1 MAENNDVLSVSAVIN
16 GKDIETGANEFVAKI
31 REMQSAS
38 EKATNEMADGFQFVK
53 KVVEELAA
61 VIDASGQKL
70 SALSSSIGVG
80 NTSGK
85 FNELQE
91 QVNSLLSK
99 NTELK
104 AKLEEVT
111 RGLNT
116 QGEAA
121 QRTKTEFDNLGN
133 ATTKA
138 GTSSAFKEAQEDVK
152 AYESILKR
160 LNTQLESLYEKEERL
175 KKARS
180 RIEDIKPSTAAGQQ
194 SKERRLEYNSED
206 LVETRDKIKNISN
219 AIAET
224 SANLEQ
230 SKQRMAQFANE
241 AGNASN
247 KTTALRTQLRNARQA
262 VAELLLSGKQN
273 TAEFGRAVNEANKLQ
288 AAFNKVSFAVS
299 GKSLA
304 SNSFGMLAT
313 GIQGVTGAMTTYMG
327 VAGLFTKDQKKLMEI
342 QTKLQAVM
350 SISMG
355 VQQTLGAAVKIST
368 MWDALKAS
376 ALAAVNAEQA
386 KNTAATAA
394 QTAAQSV
401 ETAATVAQTGAT
413 WGFVTALKAV
423 KLAIKSIPVIGWV
436 LAAISAVVAAATYI
450 YNKMTELTD
459 EEKTMKKVAEDNARA
474 QEALRNEYANS
485 DKEIAKNIVTFETLK
500 NKYEKVKGKSKELD
514 KFLKDNKSQFD
525 GLGVSIKNAADAENL
540 FNKGSK
546 KFMESMKL
554 RIKAT
559 ALFNIA
565 VQSLQEALI
574 HDRNSK
580 GWEHRLYHYQ
590 DYKDLTTGKKTDWKK
605 SDTEV
610 AEEAR
615 NAMNGEAALRDA
627 AMGRYKGFMQD
638 YQKLIEDAEKL
649 FNDGGFNKNGEGEGG
664 SDGDNNKDTGKS
676 AAERLAEIRQKISEY
691 LEDIEN
697 KHNDKLKEIYNLR
710 NELITNEGEKE
721 LDSIKR
727 QRDQQMAEND
737 KWLQGIAKKAREL
750 EKFKHINASN
760 SNNES
765 TWEKTDMGK
774 WNLKQWEEYV
784 LKTQPKIKFD
794 YEAMAKAISA
804 NAAKSEEDAVN
815 KILDKYYKTQRDR
828 ANKIKELKND
838 IEFLEKQL
846 KTAEGE
852 RKMEIQKSLD
862 DAKRQLSDTES
873 YRQEWNDY
881 LSSYG
886 TFLEKRKALEDKFAM
901 ESSGLDQNSPVY
913 KKSKKEYEKSLQE
926 LTFDQMKKNLDW
938 EAVFGDLSKM
948 TKTMLDE
955 LETKLQSIIKNG
967 KNLSVESIK
976 EITEKLKEVQSA
988 RSQYDTF
995 GASLRKLS
1003 DARATKYAR
1012 QATLEGF
1019 TVNGKNIYKAY
1030 QEAVAKGD
1038 VKQQEEL
1045 KEQKNSYNKSF
1056 GDALKEATESTKE
1069 YIKAQYAAAE
1079 AQARVSATISGVAKA
1094 FKSVKN
1100 MLGAFGVKY
1109 SDSFNEGFEEFTK
1122 GLSEFAESFKDIDI
1136 TNLGDILSL
1145 TNPINDVALA
1155 VSAVAGTIT
1164 GVVHTFEGIGKM
1176 LGFGADY
1183 SSYNKLKAEYQ
1194 KISSIWDELISKK
1207 TEYINL
1213 SYGMEAKNAYDDVM
1227 SIVKADEQALRN
1239 LIKVRGE
1246 SGASAGSHSINYRQ
1260 NSWMTQDNWT
1270 NVSRAVGKTISS
1282 VQDLQSLTA
1291 EELEKVKMSDAD
1303 FWSKLDTETR
1313 DYYNKIISLG
1323 DTAEDTLDK
1332 LQQQLTATSFD
1343 SVYNDFTKL
1352 ISNMDS
1358 STRDFADNFTGYL
1371 KNAVIQT
1378 KLGEKYK
1385 DMLEEW
1391 YDEFAK
1397 SNEDGNISVGEV
1409 SKLQESYMQIV
1420 EKARNEAKNLQDIY
1434 GWSKSGSS
1442 SGSQTTSFTAMSADK
1457 GDELNGRFAA
1467 IQISNQNILDN
1478 LKTHFAQAETSTAEI
1493 LEIQRTSA
1501 SHLATIAKNTNEL
1514 YQMNERL
1521 NQIERNTRRL

>member
-1 MAENNDVLSVSAVIN
+1 MAENNDVLSISAVIN
-16 GKDIETGANEFVAKI
+16 GKDIEAGANEFVAKI

-38 EKATNEMADGFQFVK
+38 ERATNEMADGFQFVK
-53 KVVEELAA
+53 KVVEELSAT
-61 VIDASGQKL
+61 IDASNQKL

-80 NTSGK
+80 NTSGQ

-91 QVNSLLSK
+91 QINSLLSK
-99 NTELK
+99 NAELK

-111 RGLNT
+111 RGLNI

-121 QRTKTEFDNLGN
+121 QRAKTEFENLGN
-133 ATTKA
+133 ATNKA

-152 AYESILKR
+152 AYESILRR

-180 RIEDIKPSTAAGQQ
+180 RIEDTKPSTATGQQ
-194 SKERRLEYNSED
+194 SKERRLEYNSQD
-206 LVETRDKIKNISN
+206 LVETREKIKNISN

-241 AGNASN
+241 AGNASS

-262 VAELLLSGKQN
+262 VAELILSGKQN

-327 VAGLFTKDQKKLMEI
+327 VAGLFTKDQKELMEI

-355 VQQTLGAAVKIST
+355 VQQMLGAAVKIST

-376 ALAAVNAEQA
+376 ALAAVNAEMA
-386 KNTAATAA
+386 KNTVATGAQAAA
-394 QTAAQSV
+394 QLVQ
-401 ETAATVAQTGAT
+401 TAATVAQTGAS
-413 WGFVTALKAV
+413 WGLVTALKAV
-423 KLAIKSIPVIGWV
+423 SLAIKSIPIIGWV

-450 YNKMTELTD
+450 YKKMTELTD
-459 EEKTMKKVAEDNARA
+459 EEKIMKKVAEDNAKA

-485 DKEIAKNIVTFETLK
+485 DKEIAKNIVSFETLK
-500 NKYEKVKGKSKELD
+500 KKYEKVKGSANKLNE
-514 KFLKDNKSQFD
+514 FLKENKSQFD
-525 GLGVSIKNAADAENL
+525 GLGVSINNAVDAENL
-540 FNKGSK
+540 FNKNADS
-546 KFMESMKL
+546 FIESMKL

-590 DYKDLTTGKKTDWKK
+590 DYVNITTGKKTDWEK

-610 AEEAR
+610 ADDAR
-615 NAMNGEAALRDA
+615 TNMQGEAALRDA
-627 AMGRYKGFMQD
+627 ATRRYNDAMQQ
-638 YQKLIEDAEKL
+638 YQKMLEDSEKL
-649 FNDGGFNKNGEGEGG
+649 FNKGGFTKKGKENGNEN
-664 SDGDNNKDTGKS
+664 SNDNGKS
-676 AAERLAEIRQKISEY
+676 IAERLAEIRQKISEY
-691 LEDIEN
+691 LEEIEQ
-697 KHNDKLKEIYNLR
+697 KHNDKLKEIYNQR
-710 NELITNEGEKE
+710 NNLIKNEGERE

-727 QRDQQMAEND
+727 QRYQQMVENN
-737 KWLQGIAKKAREL
+737 KWLEDIAKKAREL
-750 EKFKHINASN
+750 EKFKHINASKL
-760 SNNES
+760 NNEA
-765 TWEKTDMGK
+765 TWQQTDMGK
-774 WNLKQWEEYV
+774 WGLEKWEKFV
-784 LKTQPKIKFD
+784 LDTQPKIRLD
-794 YEAMAKAISA
+794 YEAMAKAISD
-804 NAAKSEEDAVN
+804 NAAKDEQDAVN

-828 ANKIKELKND
+828 QNKIKDLKND

-846 KTAEGE
+846 KIAEGE
-852 RKMEIQKSLD
+852 HKTEIQKSLD
-862 DAKRQLSDTES
+862 DAKMQLANTES

-886 TFLEKRKALEDKFAM
+886 TFLEKRKALEDKFAV
-901 ESSGLDQNSPVY
+901 ESAGLD
-913 KKSKKEYEKSLQE
+913 KKSPTYKQKKKDFEKALQE
-926 LTFDQMKKNLDW
+926 ITFEQMKKNLDW

-955 LETKLQSIIKNG
+955 LESKLQSIIKNG

-976 EITEKLKEVQSA
+976 EITDKLKEVQSA
-988 RSQYDTF
+988 RAQYDTF

-1003 DARATKYAR
+1003 DSRATKYAR
-1012 QATLEGF
+1012 QVTLEGF
-1019 TVNGKNIYKAY
+1019 TVDGKNIYKAY
-1030 QEAVAKGD
+1030 QEAIAKGN

-1045 KEQKNSYNKSF
+1045 KELKNSYGKSF
-1056 GDALKEATESTKE
+1056 ADALKEASEATKD
-1069 YIKAQYAAAE
+1069 YIKAQYAAAG
-1079 AQARVSATISGVAKA
+1079 AQSRISATIVSVSKA
-1094 FKSVKN
+1094 FKSIKN

-1122 GLSEFAESFKDIDI
+1122 GMSEFAESFKDINL
-1136 TNLGDILSL
+1136 TNLGDLLSL
-1145 TNPINDVALA
+1145 TNPINDVAMA
-1155 VSAVAGTIT
+1155 VSAVSGAITGTI
-1164 GVVHTFEGIGKM
+1164 HTLEGLGKM
-1176 LGFGADY
+1176 FGLGADY
-1183 SSYNKLKAEYQ
+1183 SSYNKLKEEYQ
-1194 KISSIWDELISKK
+1194 KISSIWDELIEKK
-1207 TEYINL
+1207 TDYINL

-1246 SGASAGSHSINYRQ
+1246 SGAGAGSHSINYRQ
-1260 NSWMTQDNWT
+1260 NSWMTETNWT

-1282 VQDLQSLTA
+1282 VQDLQNLTA

-1303 FWSKLDTETR
+1303 FWSKLDSETR
-1313 DYYNKIISLG
+1313 DYYNKIIKLG
-1323 DTAEDTLDK
+1323 DTADETLDK
-1332 LQQQLTATSFD
+1332 LQEQLTATSFD

-1358 STRDFADNFTGYL
+1358 STRDFADNFTNYL

-1397 SNEDGNISVGEV
+1397 SNEDGNISVTEV

-1420 EKARNEAKNLQDIY
+1420 EKARNEAKNLQEIY
-1434 GWSKSGSS
+1434 GWSKSASS

-1457 GDELNGRFAA
+1457 GEELNGRFAA
-1467 IQISNQNILDN
+1467 IQISNQSILDN
-1478 LKTHFAQAETSTAEI
+1478 IKAHFAQAETSTAEI
-1493 LEIQRTSA
+1493 IEIQRTSA
-1501 SHLATIAKNTNEL
+1501 NHLATIAKNTNEL
-1514 YQMNERL
+1514 FLMNERL
-1521 NQIERNTRRL
+1521 NQIEKNTRRL

>member
-80 NTSGK
+80 NTSGQ

-241 AGNASN
+241 AGNASS

-262 VAELLLSGKQN
+262 VAELILSGKQN

-342 QTKLQAVM
+342 QTKMQAVM

-355 VQQTLGAAVKIST
+355 VQQTLGVAVKIST
-368 MWDALKAS
+368 MFDALKAS
-376 ALAAVNAEQA
+376 ALAAVNAELA

-394 QTAAQSV
+394 QTATQSV

-436 LAAISAVVAAATYI
+436 LVAISAVIGAATYI

-459 EEKTMKKVAEDNARA
+459 EEKRQKLYAEELDESHKKLNQSYDSEMKTLGKQISQFNK
-474 QEALRNEYANS
+474 LSKEYSNVKQKGES
-485 DKEIAKNIVTFETLK
+485 VDRFIKKNKSTFE
-500 NKYEKVKGKSKELD
+500 SW
-514 KFLKDNKSQFD
+514 
-525 GLGVSIKNAADAENL
+525 GVSIKNSADAENL
-540 FNKGSK
+540 FIKQTEAFK
-546 KFMESMKL
+546 KAMLS
-554 RIKAT
+554 RAKAT
-559 ALFNIA
+559 ALANVAADSYGEYMKNKMFTDQYENDFRTMGTGYFGMMRD
-565 VQSLQEALI
+565 EEGKLI
-574 HDRNSK
+574 IDAD
-580 GWEHRLYHYQ
+580 EQ
-590 DYKDLTTGKKTDWKK
+590 KKFIN
-605 SDTEV
+605 
-610 AEEAR
+610 
-615 NAMNGEAALRDA
+615 NAYAKRDA
-627 AMGRYKGFMQD
+627 ALHEYEYMTKQSEIE
-638 YQKLIEDAEKL
+638 QKEYEEILKKAGIKEHLVADE
-649 FNDGGFNKNGEGEGG
+649 
-664 SDGDNNKDTGKS
+664 TGKS
-676 AAERLAEIRQKISEY
+676 QAERQAEIRKKINEY
-691 LEDIEN
+691 LEEVER
-697 KHNDKLKEIYNLR
+697 KHNDRLKEIYSLR
-710 NELITNEGEKE
+710 NKLITNKGEKE
-721 LDSIKR
+721 LDSIKH

-737 KWLQGIAKKAREL
+737 KWLQDIAKKAREL
-750 EKFKHINASN
+750 EKFKHINASK

-774 WNLKQWEEYV
+774 WNLKQWEKYV
-784 LKTQPKIKFD
+784 LKTQPKIRID

-852 RKMEIQKSLD
+852 RKIEIQKSLD
-862 DAKRQLSDTES
+862 DARQQLSDTES

-901 ESSGLDQNSPVY
+901 ESSGLDQSSPIY

-1012 QATLEGF
+1012 QAMLEGF

-1079 AQARVSATISGVAKA
+1079 AQARVSATISSVAKA

-1136 TNLGDILSL
+1136 TNLGDLLSL

-1164 GVVHTFEGIGKM
+1164 GVAHTFEGIGKM

-1183 SSYNKLKAEYQ
+1183 SSYNSLKAAYQ

-1352 ISNMDS
+1352 ISNMDN
-1358 STRDFADNFTGYL
+1358 STRDFADNFTNYL

-1467 IQISNQNILDN
+1467 IQISNQSILDN

-1514 YQMNERL
+1514 YQINERL

>member
-80 NTSGK
+80 NTSGQ

-180 RIEDIKPSTAAGQQ
+180 RIEGTKPSTAAGQQ

-206 LVETRDKIKNISN
+206 LVETREKIKNISN

-241 AGNASN
+241 AGNASTN
-247 KTTALRTQLRNARQA
+247 TTALRTQLRNARQA
-262 VAELLLSGKQN
+262 VAELLLSGKEN

-342 QTKLQAVM
+342 QTKMQAVM

-355 VQQTLGAAVKIST
+355 VQQTLGVAVKIST
-368 MWDALKAS
+368 MFDALKAS
-376 ALAAVNAEQA
+376 ALAAVNAELA

-394 QTAAQSV
+394 QTATQSV

-436 LAAISAVVAAATYI
+436 LAAISAVVGAATYI

-459 EEKTMKKVAEDNARA
+459 EEQRQKLYAEELDESHKKLNQSYDSEMKTLGKQISQFNKLSKEYSNVKQKGESVDRFIKKNK
-474 QEALRNEYANS
+474 S
-485 DKEIAKNIVTFETLK
+485 TFE
-500 NKYEKVKGKSKELD
+500 SW
-514 KFLKDNKSQFD
+514 
-525 GLGVSIKNAADAENL
+525 GVSIKNSADAENL
-540 FNKGSK
+540 FLKQTEAFK
-546 KFMESMKL
+546 KAMLS
-554 RIKAT
+554 RAKAT
-559 ALFNIA
+559 ALANVAADSYGEYMKNKMFTDQYENDFRTMG
-565 VQSLQEALI
+565 LGYLEMMRDEEGKLI
-574 HDRNSK
+574 VDADDQRKFIN
-580 GWEHRLYHYQ
+580 
-590 DYKDLTTGKKTDWKK
+590 
-605 SDTEV
+605 
-610 AEEAR
+610 
-615 NAMNGEAALRDA
+615 NAYAKRDA
-627 AMGRYKGFMQD
+627 ALHEYEYMTKQSEIE
-638 YQKLIEDAEKL
+638 QKEYEEILKKAGIKEHLVADE
-649 FNDGGFNKNGEGEGG
+649 
-664 SDGDNNKDTGKS
+664 TGKS
-676 AAERLAEIRQKISEY
+676 QAERQAERQAEIRKKINEY
-691 LEDIEN
+691 LEEVER
-697 KHNDKLKEIYNLR
+697 KHNDRLKEIYSLR
-710 NELITNEGEKE
+710 NKLITNKGEKE
-721 LDSIKR
+721 LDSIKH

-737 KWLQGIAKKAREL
+737 KWLQDIAKKAREL

-760 SNNES
+760 SNNEA

-1079 AQARVSATISGVAKA
+1079 AQDRVSATISGVAKA

-1136 TNLGDILSL
+1136 TNLGDLLSL

>member
-61 VIDASGQKL
+61 VIDASRQKL

-80 NTSGK
+80 NTSGQ

-121 QRTKTEFDNLGN
+121 QQTKTELDNLGN
-133 ATTKA
+133 ATNKA
-138 GTSSAFKEAQEDVK
+138 GSSSAFKEAQEDVK

-180 RIEDIKPSTAAGQQ
+180 RIEDTKPSTAAGQQ

-241 AGNASN
+241 AGNAST

-368 MWDALKAS
+368 MFDALKAS
-376 ALAAVNAEQA
+376 ALAAVNAELA

-394 QTAAQSV
+394 QTATQSV

-540 FNKGSK
+540 FNKGSD
-546 KFMESMKL
+546 KFIESMKL

-590 DYKDLTTGKKTDWKK
+590 DYKDPTTGKKTDWKK
-605 SDTEV
+605 SDKEV
-610 AEEAR
+610 AKEAR

-627 AMGRYKGFMQD
+627 AMRRYNGFMQD
-638 YQKLIEDAEKL
+638 YQKLIEDADKL
-649 FNDGGFNKNGEGEGG
+649 FNEGNFKKNGKEKK
-664 SDGDNNKDTGKS
+664 NTGKS

-691 LEDIEN
+691 LEEIEN
-697 KHNDKLKEIYNLR
+697 KHNDRLKEIYNLR
-710 NELITNEGEKE
+710 NKIITNEGEKE
-721 LDSIKR
+721 LDSIIR

-737 KWLQGIAKKAREL
+737 KWLQDIAKKTRKL
-750 EKFKHINASN
+750 WMFKHINASK

-794 YEAMAKAISA
+794 YEAMAKVISE
-804 NAAKSEEDAVN
+804 NAAKSTEDAVN

-852 RKMEIQKSLD
+852 RKIEIQKSLD
-862 DAKRQLSDTES
+862 DAKRQVSDTES

-901 ESSGLDQNSPVY
+901 ESSGLDQSSPIY

-948 TKTMLDE
+948 TKTMLDD

-995 GASLRKLS
+995 GTSLRKLS

-1303 FWSKLDTETR
+1303 FWSKLDAETR

-1358 STRDFADNFTGYL
+1358 STRDFADNFTSYL

-1378 KLGEKYK
+1378 KFGEKYK

-1397 SNEDGNISVGEV
+1397 SNEDGNISVGELN
-1409 SKLQESYMQIV
+1409 KLQESYMQIV

>member
-80 NTSGK
+80 NTSGQ

-241 AGNASN
+241 AGNASS

-262 VAELLLSGKQN
+262 VAELILSGKQN

-342 QTKLQAVM
+342 QTKMQAVM

-355 VQQTLGAAVKIST
+355 VQQTLGVAVKIST
-368 MWDALKAS
+368 MFDALKAS
-376 ALAAVNAEQA
+376 ALAAVNAELA

-394 QTAAQSV
+394 QTATQSV

-436 LAAISAVVAAATYI
+436 LVAISAVIGAATYI

-459 EEKTMKKVAEDNARA
+459 EEKRQKLYAEELDESHKKLNQSYDSEMKTLGKQISQFNK
-474 QEALRNEYANS
+474 LSKEYSNVKQKGES
-485 DKEIAKNIVTFETLK
+485 VDRFIKKNKSTFE
-500 NKYEKVKGKSKELD
+500 SW
-514 KFLKDNKSQFD
+514 
-525 GLGVSIKNAADAENL
+525 GVSIKNSADAENL
-540 FNKGSK
+540 FIKQTEAFK
-546 KFMESMKL
+546 KAMLS
-554 RIKAT
+554 RAKAT
-559 ALFNIA
+559 ALANVAADSYGEYMKNKMFTDQYENDFRTMGTGYFGMMRD
-565 VQSLQEALI
+565 EEGKLI
-574 HDRNSK
+574 IDAD
-580 GWEHRLYHYQ
+580 EQ
-590 DYKDLTTGKKTDWKK
+590 KKFIN
-605 SDTEV
+605 
-610 AEEAR
+610 
-615 NAMNGEAALRDA
+615 NAYAKRDA
-627 AMGRYKGFMQD
+627 ALHEYEYMTKQSEIE
-638 YQKLIEDAEKL
+638 QKEYEEILKKAGIKEHLVADE
-649 FNDGGFNKNGEGEGG
+649 
-664 SDGDNNKDTGKS
+664 TGKS
-676 AAERLAEIRQKISEY
+676 QAERQAEIRKKINEY
-691 LEDIEN
+691 LEEVER
-697 KHNDKLKEIYNLR
+697 KHNDRLKEIYSLR
-710 NELITNEGEKE
+710 NKLITNKGEKE
-721 LDSIKR
+721 LDSIKH

-737 KWLQGIAKKAREL
+737 KWLQDIAKKAREL
-750 EKFKHINASN
+750 EKFKHINASK

-774 WNLKQWEEYV
+774 WNLKQWEKYV
-784 LKTQPKIKFD
+784 LKTQPKIRID

-852 RKMEIQKSLD
+852 RKIEIQKSLD
-862 DAKRQLSDTES
+862 DARQQLSDTES

-901 ESSGLDQNSPVY
+901 ESSGLDQSSPIY

-1012 QATLEGF
+1012 QAMLEGF

-1079 AQARVSATISGVAKA
+1079 AQARVSATISSVAKA

-1136 TNLGDILSL
+1136 TNLGDLLSI

-1164 GVVHTFEGIGKM
+1164 GVAHTFEGIGKM

-1183 SSYNKLKAEYQ
+1183 SSYNSLKAAYQ

-1352 ISNMDS
+1352 ISNMDN
-1358 STRDFADNFTGYL
+1358 STRDFADNFTNYL

-1467 IQISNQNILDN
+1467 IQISNQSILDN

-1514 YQMNERL
+1514 YQINERL

>member
-80 NTSGK
+80 NTSGQ

-180 RIEDIKPSTAAGQQ
+180 RIEGTKPSTAAGQQ

-206 LVETRDKIKNISN
+206 LVETREKIKNISN

-241 AGNASN
+241 AGNAST

-342 QTKLQAVM
+342 QTKMQAVM

-355 VQQTLGAAVKIST
+355 VQQTLGVAVKIST
-368 MWDALKAS
+368 MFDALKAS
-376 ALAAVNAEQA
+376 ALAAVNAELA

-394 QTAAQSV
+394 QTATQSV

-436 LAAISAVVAAATYI
+436 LAAISAVVGAATYI

-459 EEKTMKKVAEDNARA
+459 EEKRQKLYAEELDESHKKLNQSYDSEMKTLGKQISQFNK
-474 QEALRNEYANS
+474 LSKEYSNVKQKGES
-485 DKEIAKNIVTFETLK
+485 VDRFIKKNKSTFE
-500 NKYEKVKGKSKELD
+500 SW
-514 KFLKDNKSQFD
+514 
-525 GLGVSIKNAADAENL
+525 GVSIKNSADAENL
-540 FNKGSK
+540 FIKQTEAFK
-546 KFMESMKL
+546 KAMLS
-554 RIKAT
+554 RAKAT
-559 ALFNIA
+559 ALANVAADSYGEYMKNKMFTDQYENDFRTMG
-565 VQSLQEALI
+565 LGYLGMMRDEEGKLI
-574 HDRNSK
+574 IDADEQTKFIN
-580 GWEHRLYHYQ
+580 
-590 DYKDLTTGKKTDWKK
+590 
-605 SDTEV
+605 
-610 AEEAR
+610 
-615 NAMNGEAALRDA
+615 NAYAKRDA
-627 AMGRYKGFMQD
+627 ALHEYEYMTKQSEIE
-638 YQKLIEDAEKL
+638 QKEYEEILKKAGIKEHLVADE
-649 FNDGGFNKNGEGEGG
+649 
-664 SDGDNNKDTGKS
+664 TGKS
-676 AAERLAEIRQKISEY
+676 QAERQAEIRKKINEY
-691 LEDIEN
+691 LEEVER
-697 KHNDKLKEIYNLR
+697 KHNDRLKEIYSLR
-710 NELITNEGEKE
+710 NKLITNEGEKE
-721 LDSIKR
+721 LDSIKH

-737 KWLQGIAKKAREL
+737 KWLQDIAKKAREL

-760 SNNES
+760 SNNEA
-765 TWEKTDMGK
+765 TWEKTDKGK
-774 WNLKQWEEYV
+774 WNLKQWKEYV
-784 LKTQPKIKFD
+784 LKTQPKIRID

-1136 TNLGDILSL
+1136 TNLGDLLSL

>member
-1 MAENNDVLSVSAVIN
+1 MAENNDLLSVSAVIN

-80 NTSGK
+80 NTSGQ

-180 RIEDIKPSTAAGQQ
+180 RIEGTKPSTAAGQQ

-206 LVETRDKIKNISN
+206 LVETREKIKNISN

-241 AGNASN
+241 AGNAST

-262 VAELLLSGKQN
+262 VAELLLSGKEN

-342 QTKLQAVM
+342 QTKMQAVM

-355 VQQTLGAAVKIST
+355 VQQTLGVAVKIST
-368 MWDALKAS
+368 MFDALKAS
-376 ALAAVNAEQA
+376 ALAAVNAELA

-394 QTAAQSV
+394 QTATQSV

-436 LAAISAVVAAATYI
+436 LAAISAVVGAVTYI

-459 EEKTMKKVAEDNARA
+459 EEKRQKLYAEELDEFHKKLNQSYDSEMKTLGKQISQFNK
-474 QEALRNEYANS
+474 LSKEYSNVKQKGES
-485 DKEIAKNIVTFETLK
+485 VDRFIKKNKSTFE
-500 NKYEKVKGKSKELD
+500 SW
-514 KFLKDNKSQFD
+514 
-525 GLGVSIKNAADAENL
+525 GVSIKNIADAENL
-540 FNKGSK
+540 FTKQTEAFK
-546 KFMESMKL
+546 KAMLS
-554 RIKAT
+554 RAKAT
-559 ALFNIA
+559 ALANVAADSYGEYMKNKMFTDQYENDFRTRG
-565 VQSLQEALI
+565 LGYLEMMRDEEGKLI
-574 HDRNSK
+574 
-580 GWEHRLYHYQ
+580 
-590 DYKDLTTGKKTDWKK
+590 KDADEQTKFIN
-605 SDTEV
+605 
-610 AEEAR
+610 
-615 NAMNGEAALRDA
+615 NAYAKRDA
-627 AMGRYKGFMQD
+627 ALHEYEYMTKQSEIE
-638 YQKLIEDAEKL
+638 QKEYEEILKKAGIKEHLVADE
-649 FNDGGFNKNGEGEGG
+649 
-664 SDGDNNKDTGKS
+664 TGKS
-676 AAERLAEIRQKISEY
+676 QAESQAERQAERQAEIRKKINEY
-691 LEDIEN
+691 LEEVER
-697 KHNDKLKEIYNLR
+697 KHNDRLKEIYSLR
-710 NELITNEGEKE
+710 NKLITNEGEKE
-721 LDSIKR
+721 LDSIRR

-737 KWLQGIAKKAREL
+737 KWLQDIAKKAREL

-760 SNNES
+760 SNNEA

-794 YEAMAKAISA
+794 YGAMAEAISA

-926 LTFDQMKKNLDW
+926 LTFDQMKKNFDW

-1136 TNLGDILSL
+1136 TNLGDLLSL

>member
-80 NTSGK
+80 NTSGQ

-133 ATTKA
+133 ATNKA

-180 RIEDIKPSTAAGQQ
+180 RIEDTKPSTAAGQQ

-241 AGNASN
+241 AGNASS

-355 VQQTLGAAVKIST
+355 VQQMLGAAVKIST

-376 ALAAVNAEQA
+376 ALAAVNAEMA

-436 LAAISAVVAAATYI
+436 LAAISAVVGAATYI

-459 EEKTMKKVAEDNARA
+459 EEKRQKLYAEELDESHKKLNQSYDSEMKTLGKQISQFNK
-474 QEALRNEYANS
+474 LSKEYSNVKQKGES
-485 DKEIAKNIVTFETLK
+485 VDRFIKKNKSTFE
-500 NKYEKVKGKSKELD
+500 SW
-514 KFLKDNKSQFD
+514 
-525 GLGVSIKNAADAENL
+525 GVSIKNSADAENL
-540 FNKGSK
+540 FIKQTEAFK
-546 KFMESMKL
+546 KAMLS
-554 RIKAT
+554 RAKAT
-559 ALFNIA
+559 ALANVAADSYGEYMKNKMFTDHYENDFRTM
-565 VQSLQEALI
+565 STEWLGMMRDEEGKLI
-574 HDRNSK
+574 IDAD
-580 GWEHRLYHYQ
+580 EQ
-590 DYKDLTTGKKTDWKK
+590 KKFIN
-605 SDTEV
+605 
-610 AEEAR
+610 
-615 NAMNGEAALRDA
+615 NAYAKRDA
-627 AMGRYKGFMQD
+627 ALHEYEYMTKQSEIE
-638 YQKLIEDAEKL
+638 QKEYEEILKKAGIKEHLVADE
-649 FNDGGFNKNGEGEGG
+649 
-664 SDGDNNKDTGKS
+664 TGKS
-676 AAERLAEIRQKISEY
+676 QAERQAEIRKKINEY
-691 LEDIEN
+691 LEEVER
-697 KHNDKLKEIYNLR
+697 KHNDRLKEIYSLR
-710 NELITNEGEKE
+710 NKLITNEGEKE
-721 LDSIKR
+721 LDSIKH

-737 KWLQGIAKKAREL
+737 KWLQDIAKKAREL
-750 EKFKHINASN
+750 DKFKHINASN
-760 SNNES
+760 SNNEA

-862 DAKRQLSDTES
+862 DARRQLSDTES

-886 TFLEKRKALEDKFAM
+886 TFLEKRKALEDKFAI

-1136 TNLGDILSL
+1136 TNLGDLLSL

-1260 NSWMTQDNWT
+1260 NSWMTQDNWS
-1270 NVSRAVGKTISS
+1270 NVSRAVGKAISS
-1282 VQDLQSLTA
+1282 VQDLQRLTA

-1303 FWSKLDTETR
+1303 FWSKLDAETR

-1352 ISNMDS
+1352 ISNMDN
-1358 STRDFADNFTGYL
+1358 STRDFADNFTNYL

-1467 IQISNQNILDN
+1467 IQISNQSILDN

>member
-1 MAENNDVLSVSAVIN
+1 MAENNDVLSISAVIN

-80 NTSGK
+80 NTSGQ

-121 QRTKTEFDNLGN
+121 QQAKTEFENLGN

-175 KKARS
+175 KKSRS

-194 SKERRLEYNSED
+194 SKGRRLEYNSQD

-241 AGNASN
+241 AGNASS

-262 VAELLLSGKQN
+262 VAELILSGKQN

-350 SISMG
+350 SISVG
-355 VQQTLGAAVKIST
+355 VQQTLGAAVKIAT
-368 MWDALKAS
+368 MFDALKAS
-376 ALAAVNAEQA
+376 ALAAVNAEMA

-514 KFLKDNKSQFD
+514 KFLKENKGQFD

-540 FNKGSK
+540 FNKGSD
-546 KFMESMKL
+546 KFIQSMKL

-590 DYKDLTTGKKTDWKK
+590 DYKDLTTGKKTDWGKL
-605 SDTEV
+605 DTDV
-610 AEEAR
+610 AKEAR
-615 NAMNGEAALRDA
+615 DAMNGEAALRDA
-627 AMGRYKGFMQD
+627 AMRRYNGFMLD

-649 FNDGGFNKNGEGEGG
+649 FKGGGFNKNGEGEG
-664 SDGDNNKDTGKS
+664 DGDNNKDTGKS

-697 KHNDKLKEIYNLR
+697 KHNDRLKEIYNKR
-710 NELITNEGEKE
+710 NELITNEGERE
-721 LDSIKR
+721 LDSIR
-727 QRDQQMAEND
+727 LQRDQQMAEND
-737 KWLQGIAKKAREL
+737 KWLQDIAKKTREL
-750 EKFKHINASN
+750 EKFKHINASK

-794 YEAMAKAISA
+794 YDAMAKAISE
-804 NAAKSEEDAVN
+804 NASKSTEDAVN

-828 ANKIKELKND
+828 LNKIKELKND
-838 IEFLEKQL
+838 IEFLEAQL
-846 KTAEGE
+846 KTAEGG
-852 RKMEIQKSLD
+852 RKAEIQKSLD

-901 ESSGLDQNSPVY
+901 ESSGLDQSSPIY

-955 LETKLQSIIKNG
+955 LEAKLQSIIKNG
-967 KNLSVESIK
+967 KDLSVESIK

-1056 GDALKEATESTKE
+1056 GDALKEASESTKD

-1079 AQARVSATISGVAKA
+1079 AQARVSVTIDSVAKA

-1122 GLSEFAESFKDIDI
+1122 GLSEFSESFKDIDI
-1136 TNLGDILSL
+1136 TNLGDLLSL

-1164 GVVHTFEGIGKM
+1164 GVIHTFEGLGKM

-1183 SSYNKLKAEYQ
+1183 SSYNSLKAAYQ

-1260 NSWMTQDNWT
+1260 NSWMTQENWS
-1270 NVSRAVGKTISS
+1270 NVSRAVGKAINS

-1313 DYYNKIISLG
+1313 DYYNKIINLG

-1358 STRDFADNFTGYL
+1358 STRDFADNFTSYL

-1385 DMLEEW
+1385 DMLEKW

-1397 SNEDGNISVGEV
+1397 SNEDGNISAGEV
-1409 SKLQESYMQIV
+1409 NKLQESYMQIV

-1467 IQISNQNILDN
+1467 IQISNQSILEN

>member
-80 NTSGK
+80 NTSGQ

-180 RIEDIKPSTAAGQQ
+180 RIEGTKPSTAAGQQ

-206 LVETRDKIKNISN
+206 LVETREKIKNISN

-241 AGNASN
+241 AGNAST

-342 QTKLQAVM
+342 QTKMQAVM

-355 VQQTLGAAVKIST
+355 VQQTLGVAVKIST
-368 MWDALKAS
+368 MFDALKAS
-376 ALAAVNAEQA
+376 ALAAVNAELA

-394 QTAAQSV
+394 QTATQSV

-436 LAAISAVVAAATYI
+436 LAAISAVVGAATYI

-459 EEKTMKKVAEDNARA
+459 EEKRQKLYAEELDESHKKLNQSYDSEMKTLGKQISQFNK
-474 QEALRNEYANS
+474 LSKEYSNVKQKGES
-485 DKEIAKNIVTFETLK
+485 VDRFIKKNKSTFE
-500 NKYEKVKGKSKELD
+500 SW
-514 KFLKDNKSQFD
+514 
-525 GLGVSIKNAADAENL
+525 GVSIKNSADAENL
-540 FNKGSK
+540 FIKQTEAFK
-546 KFMESMKL
+546 KAMLS
-554 RIKAT
+554 RAKAT
-559 ALFNIA
+559 ALANVAADSYGEYMKNKMFTDQYENDFRTMG
-565 VQSLQEALI
+565 LGYLGMMRDEEGKLI
-574 HDRNSK
+574 IDADEQTKFIN
-580 GWEHRLYHYQ
+580 
-590 DYKDLTTGKKTDWKK
+590 
-605 SDTEV
+605 
-610 AEEAR
+610 
-615 NAMNGEAALRDA
+615 NAYAKRDA
-627 AMGRYKGFMQD
+627 ALHEYEYMTKQSEIE
-638 YQKLIEDAEKL
+638 QKEYEEILKKAGIKEHLVADE
-649 FNDGGFNKNGEGEGG
+649 
-664 SDGDNNKDTGKS
+664 TGKS
-676 AAERLAEIRQKISEY
+676 QAERQAEIRKKINEY
-691 LEDIEN
+691 LEEVER
-697 KHNDKLKEIYNLR
+697 KHNDRLKEIYSLR
-710 NELITNEGEKE
+710 NKLITNEGEKE
-721 LDSIKR
+721 LDSIKH

-737 KWLQGIAKKAREL
+737 KWLQDIAKKAREL

-760 SNNES
+760 SNNEA

-886 TFLEKRKALEDKFAM
+886 TFLEKRKALEDKYAM

-976 EITEKLKEVQSA
+976 EITEKLKEVQSE

-1136 TNLGDILSL
+1136 TNLGDLLSL

>member
-80 NTSGK
+80 NTSGQ

-180 RIEDIKPSTAAGQQ
+180 RIEGTKPSTAAGQQ

-206 LVETRDKIKNISN
+206 LVETREKIKNISN

-241 AGNASN
+241 AGNAST

-342 QTKLQAVM
+342 QTKMQAVM

-355 VQQTLGAAVKIST
+355 VQQTLGVAVKIST
-368 MWDALKAS
+368 MFDALKAS
-376 ALAAVNAEQA
+376 ALAAVNAELA

-394 QTAAQSV
+394 QTATQSV

-436 LAAISAVVAAATYI
+436 LAAISAVVGAATYI

-459 EEKTMKKVAEDNARA
+459 EEKRQKLYAEELDESHKKLNQSYDSEMKTLGKQISQFNK
-474 QEALRNEYANS
+474 LSKEYSNVKQKGES
-485 DKEIAKNIVTFETLK
+485 VDRFIKKNKSTFE
-500 NKYEKVKGKSKELD
+500 SW
-514 KFLKDNKSQFD
+514 
-525 GLGVSIKNAADAENL
+525 GVSIKNSADAENL
-540 FNKGSK
+540 FIKQTEAFK
-546 KFMESMKL
+546 KAMLS
-554 RIKAT
+554 RAKAT
-559 ALFNIA
+559 ALANVAADSYGEYMKNKMFTDQYENDFRTMG
-565 VQSLQEALI
+565 LGYLGMMRDEEGKLI
-574 HDRNSK
+574 IDADEQTKFIN
-580 GWEHRLYHYQ
+580 
-590 DYKDLTTGKKTDWKK
+590 
-605 SDTEV
+605 
-610 AEEAR
+610 
-615 NAMNGEAALRDA
+615 NAYAKRDA
-627 AMGRYKGFMQD
+627 ALHEYEYMTKQSEIE
-638 YQKLIEDAEKL
+638 QKEYEEILKKAGIKEHLVADE
-649 FNDGGFNKNGEGEGG
+649 
-664 SDGDNNKDTGKS
+664 TGKS
-676 AAERLAEIRQKISEY
+676 QAERQAEIRKKINEY
-691 LEDIEN
+691 LEEVER
-697 KHNDKLKEIYNLR
+697 KHNDRLKEIYSLR
-710 NELITNEGEKE
+710 NKLITNEGEKE
-721 LDSIKR
+721 LDSIKH

-737 KWLQGIAKKAREL
+737 KWLQDIAKKAREL
-750 EKFKHINASN
+750 EKLKHINASN
-760 SNNES
+760 SNNEA

-955 LETKLQSIIKNG
+955 LETKLRSIIKNG

-1164 GVVHTFEGIGKM
+1164 GVAHTFEGIGKM

-1358 STRDFADNFTGYL
+1358 STRDFADNFTNYL

-1467 IQISNQNILDN
+1467 IQFSNQSILDN

>member
-80 NTSGK
+80 NTSGQ

-104 AKLEEVT
+104 AKLEDVT

-180 RIEDIKPSTAAGQQ
+180 RIEDIKPSTAADQQ

-206 LVETRDKIKNISN
+206 LVETRDKIKDISN

-241 AGNASN
+241 AGNASS

-342 QTKLQAVM
+342 QTKMQAVM

-355 VQQTLGAAVKIST
+355 VQQTLGVAVKIST
-368 MWDALKAS
+368 MFDALKAS
-376 ALAAVNAEQA
+376 ALAAVNAELA

-394 QTAAQSV
+394 QTATQSV

-436 LAAISAVVAAATYI
+436 LVAISAVIGAATYI

-459 EEKTMKKVAEDNARA
+459 EEKRQKLYAEELDESHKKLNQSYDSEMKTLGKQISQFNK
-474 QEALRNEYANS
+474 LSKEYSNVKQKGES
-485 DKEIAKNIVTFETLK
+485 VDRFIKKNKSTFE
-500 NKYEKVKGKSKELD
+500 SW
-514 KFLKDNKSQFD
+514 
-525 GLGVSIKNAADAENL
+525 GVSIKNSADAENL
-540 FNKGSK
+540 FIKQTEAFK
-546 KFMESMKL
+546 KAMLS
-554 RIKAT
+554 RAKAT
-559 ALFNIA
+559 ALANVAADSYGEYMKNKMFTDQYENDFRTMGTGYFGMMRD
-565 VQSLQEALI
+565 EEGKLI
-574 HDRNSK
+574 IDAD
-580 GWEHRLYHYQ
+580 EQ
-590 DYKDLTTGKKTDWKK
+590 KKFIN
-605 SDTEV
+605 
-610 AEEAR
+610 
-615 NAMNGEAALRDA
+615 NAYAKRDA
-627 AMGRYKGFMQD
+627 ALHEYEYMTKQSEIE
-638 YQKLIEDAEKL
+638 QKEYEEILKKAGIKEHLVADE
-649 FNDGGFNKNGEGEGG
+649 
-664 SDGDNNKDTGKS
+664 TGKS
-676 AAERLAEIRQKISEY
+676 QAERQAEIRKKINEY
-691 LEDIEN
+691 LEEVER
-697 KHNDKLKEIYNLR
+697 KHNDRLKEIYSLR
-710 NELITNEGEKE
+710 NKLITNEGEKE
-721 LDSIKR
+721 LDSIKH

-737 KWLQGIAKKAREL
+737 KWLQDIAKKARDL

-760 SNNES
+760 SNNEA
-765 TWEKTDMGK
+765 TWEKTEKGK
-774 WNLKQWEEYV
+774 WNLKQWQEYV
-784 LKTQPKIKFD
+784 LKTQPKIRFD
-794 YEAMAKAISA
+794 YEAMAKAISD

-828 ANKIKELKND
+828 AKKIKELKND

-852 RKMEIQKSLD
+852 RKIEIQKSLD
-862 DAKRQLSDTES
+862 DARRQLSDTES

-901 ESSGLDQNSPVY
+901 ESSGLDQSSPIY

-1213 SYGMEAKNAYDDVM
+1213 SYGIEAKNAYDDVM

-1282 VQDLQSLTA
+1282 VQDLQILTA

-1352 ISNMDS
+1352 ISNMDN
-1358 STRDFADNFTGYL
+1358 STRDFADNFTSYL

-1467 IQISNQNILDN
+1467 IQISNQSILDN

>member
-1 MAENNDVLSVSAVIN
+1 MAENNDVLSISAVIN

-80 NTSGK
+80 NTSGQ

-121 QRTKTEFDNLGN
+121 QQTKTEFENLGN

-180 RIEDIKPSTAAGQQ
+180 RIEDTKPSTAAGQQ
-194 SKERRLEYNSED
+194 SKERRLEYNSQD

-241 AGNASN
+241 AGNASS

-262 VAELLLSGKQN
+262 VAELILSGKQN

-288 AAFNKVSFAVS
+288 AAFNKVGYAVS

-304 SNSFGMLAT
+304 SNSFGMLAA

-342 QTKLQAVM
+342 QTKMQAIM

-355 VQQTLGAAVKIST
+355 VQQTLGVAVKISA
-368 MWDALKAS
+368 MFDALKAS
-376 ALAAVNAEQA
+376 ALAAVNAEMA

-401 ETAATVAQTGAT
+401 QTAATVAQTGAT

-423 KLAIKSIPVIGWV
+423 KLAIKSIPVIGWI
-436 LAAISAVVAAATYI
+436 LAAITFVLAVAERI
-450 YNKMTELTD
+450 YDKMTELTN
-459 EEKTMKKVAEDNARA
+459 EEKRQKIYAEELDEAHKKLKLSYDSELKTLGKQITQFDK
-474 QEALRNEYANS
+474 LSKEYSNIKKTGES
-485 DKEIAKNIVTFETLK
+485 VDRFIKKNKGTFE
-500 NKYEKVKGKSKELD
+500 SW
-514 KFLKDNKSQFD
+514 
-525 GLGVSIKNAADAENL
+525 GVSIKNSADAENL
-540 FNKGSK
+540 FVKQTEAFK
-546 KFMESMKL
+546 KAMFS
-554 RIKAT
+554 RAKAT
-559 ALFNIA
+559 ALANVAADSYGEYMKNKMFTDQYENDFRTLGAGYLGMMRDEKGEII
-565 VQSLQEALI
+565 VEADKQTKFI
-574 HDRNSK
+574 N
-580 GWEHRLYHYQ
+580 
-590 DYKDLTTGKKTDWKK
+590 
-605 SDTEV
+605 
-610 AEEAR
+610 
-615 NAMNGEAALRDA
+615 NAYAKRDA
-627 AMGRYKGFMQD
+627 ALHEYEYMTKQAEIE
-638 YQKLIEDAEKL
+638 QKEYEEILKKAGIKEHLVADE
-649 FNDGGFNKNGEGEGG
+649 
-664 SDGDNNKDTGKS
+664 TGKS
-676 AAERLAEIRQKISEY
+676 QAERQAEIRKKINEY
-691 LEDIEN
+691 LEEVER
-697 KHNDKLKEIYNLR
+697 KHNDRLKEIYNLR
-710 NELITNEGEKE
+710 NKLITNEGERE
-721 LDSIKR
+721 LDSIKH
-727 QRDQQMAEND
+727 QRDQQMVEND
-737 KWLQGIAKKAREL
+737 KWLQDIAKKTREL
-750 EKFKHINASN
+750 EKFKHINASK

-774 WNLKQWEEYV
+774 WNLKKWEEYV

-794 YEAMAKAISA
+794 YDAMAKAISE
-804 NAAKSEEDAVN
+804 NASKSTEDAVN

-852 RKMEIQKSLD
+852 RKTEIQKSLD

-901 ESSGLDQNSPVY
+901 ESAGLDQTSPIY

-938 EAVFGDLSKM
+938 EAVFGDFSKM

-1003 DARATKYAR
+1003 DARAIKYAR
-1012 QATLEGF
+1012 QATLESF

-1056 GDALKEATESTKE
+1056 GDALKEASESTKE

-1136 TNLGDILSL
+1136 TNLGDLLSL

-1213 SYGMEAKNAYDDVM
+1213 SYGIEAKNAYDDVM

-1260 NSWMTQDNWT
+1260 NSWMTQENWS
-1270 NVSRAVGKTISS
+1270 NVSRAVGKAINS

-1358 STRDFADNFTGYL
+1358 STRDFADNFTNYL

-1467 IQISNQNILDN
+1467 IQISNQSILDN

>member
-80 NTSGK
+80 NTSGP

-133 ATTKA
+133 STTKA

-180 RIEDIKPSTAAGQQ
+180 RIEDTKPSTAAGQQ

-376 ALAAVNAEQA
+376 ALAAVNAELA

-394 QTAAQSV
+394 QTATQSV

-436 LAAISAVVAAATYI
+436 LAAISAVVGAATYI

-459 EEKTMKKVAEDNARA
+459 EEKRQKLYAEELDESHKKLNQSYDSEMKTLGKQISQFNK
-474 QEALRNEYANS
+474 LSKEYSNVKQKGES
-485 DKEIAKNIVTFETLK
+485 VDRFIKKNKSTFE
-500 NKYEKVKGKSKELD
+500 SW
-514 KFLKDNKSQFD
+514 
-525 GLGVSIKNAADAENL
+525 GVSIKNSADAENL
-540 FNKGSK
+540 FIKQTEAFK
-546 KFMESMKL
+546 KAMLS
-554 RIKAT
+554 RAKAT
-559 ALFNIA
+559 ALANVAADSYGEYMKNKMFTDHYENDFRTM
-565 VQSLQEALI
+565 STEWLGMMRDEEGKLI
-574 HDRNSK
+574 IDAD
-580 GWEHRLYHYQ
+580 EQ
-590 DYKDLTTGKKTDWKK
+590 KKFIN
-605 SDTEV
+605 
-610 AEEAR
+610 
-615 NAMNGEAALRDA
+615 NAYAKRDA
-627 AMGRYKGFMQD
+627 ALHEYEYMTKQSEIE
-638 YQKLIEDAEKL
+638 QKEYEEILKKAGIKEHLVADE
-649 FNDGGFNKNGEGEGG
+649 
-664 SDGDNNKDTGKS
+664 TGKS
-676 AAERLAEIRQKISEY
+676 QAERQAEIRKKINEY
-691 LEDIEN
+691 LEEVER
-697 KHNDKLKEIYNLR
+697 KHNDRLKEIYSLR
-710 NELITNEGEKE
+710 NKLITNEGEKE
-721 LDSIKR
+721 LDSIKH

-737 KWLQGIAKKAREL
+737 KWLQDIAKKAREL

-760 SNNES
+760 SNNEA

-862 DAKRQLSDTES
+862 DARRQLSDTES

-886 TFLEKRKALEDKFAM
+886 TFLEKRKALEDKFAI

-967 KNLSVESIK
+967 KNISVESIK

-1136 TNLGDILSL
+1136 TNLGDLLSL

-1467 IQISNQNILDN
+1467 IQISNQSILDN

>member
-38 EKATNEMADGFQFVK
+38 EKATNEMAEGFQFVK

-80 NTSGK
+80 NTSGQ

-138 GTSSAFKEAQEDVK
+138 GTSSAFKEAQDDVK
-152 AYESILKR
+152 AYESIIKR
-160 LNTQLESLYEKEERL
+160 LNKQLESLYEKYERL
-175 KKARS
+175 KKAQS

-194 SKERRLEYNSED
+194 SKERRLKYNSED
-206 LVETRDKIKNISN
+206 LAETEEKYDKVKN
-219 AIAET
+219 AIAEA
-224 SANLEQ
+224 SANLEE
-230 SKQRMAQFANE
+230 SRQRMAQFANE
-241 AGNASN
+241 AGNASTN
-247 KTTALRTQLRNARQA
+247 TTALRTQLRNARQA
-262 VAELLLSGKQN
+262 VAELILSGKQN

-327 VAGLFTKDQKKLMEI
+327 VAGLFTKDQKNLMEI
-342 QTKLQAVM
+342 QTRMQAVM

-355 VQQTLGAAVKIST
+355 VEQTLGAAVKIST
-368 MWDALKAS
+368 MFHALKAS
-376 ALAAVNAEQA
+376 ALAAVNAELA

-394 QTAAQSV
+394 QTATQSV

-436 LAAISAVVAAATYI
+436 LAAISAVVGAATYI

-474 QEALRNEYANS
+474 QEALRSEYANS

-540 FNKGSK
+540 FNKGSD
-546 KFMESMKL
+546 KFIESLKL

-580 GWEHRLYHYQ
+580 GWEYRLNNYQ
-590 DYKDLTTGKKTDWKK
+590 NYKDIVTGEKTDWEK

-610 AEEAR
+610 AKEAR
-615 NAMNGEAALRDA
+615 DAMNGEAALRDA
-627 AMGRYKGFMQD
+627 AMRRYNGYLQD
-638 YQKLIEDAEKL
+638 YKKLIEDAEKL
-649 FNDGGFNKNGEGEGG
+649 FNEGGFKKN
-664 SDGDNNKDTGKS
+664 DKNTGKS
-676 AAERLAEIRQKISEY
+676 DAERLAEIRQKINEY

-697 KHNDKLKEIYNLR
+697 KHNDRLKEIYNLR
-710 NELITNEGEKE
+710 NKIITNEGEKE
-721 LDSIKR
+721 LDSIIR

-737 KWLQGIAKKAREL
+737 KWLQDIAKKTRKL
-750 EKFKHINASN
+750 WMFKHINASN

-794 YEAMAKAISA
+794 YEAMAKAISE
-804 NAAKSEEDAVN
+804 NAAKSTEDAVN

-862 DAKRQLSDTES
+862 DARRQLSDTES

-901 ESSGLDQNSPVY
+901 ESSGLDQNSPIY

-1136 TNLGDILSL
+1136 TNLGDLLSL

-1164 GVVHTFEGIGKM
+1164 GVVHTFEGIGKI

-1358 STRDFADNFTGYL
+1358 STRDFADNFTNYL

-1467 IQISNQNILDN
+1467 IQISNQSILDN

-1514 YQMNERL
+1514 YKMNERL

>member
-80 NTSGK
+80 NTSGQ

-180 RIEDIKPSTAAGQQ
+180 RIEGTKPSTAAGQQ

-206 LVETRDKIKNISN
+206 LVETREKIKNISN

-241 AGNASN
+241 AGNAST
-247 KTTALRTQLRNARQA
+247 KTTALRTQLLNARQA
-262 VAELLLSGKQN
+262 VAELLLSGKEN

-342 QTKLQAVM
+342 QTKMQAVM

-355 VQQTLGAAVKIST
+355 VQQTLGVAVKIST
-368 MWDALKAS
+368 MFDALKAS
-376 ALAAVNAEQA
+376 ALAAVNAELA

-394 QTAAQSV
+394 QTATQSV

-436 LAAISAVVAAATYI
+436 LTAISAVVGAATYI

-459 EEKTMKKVAEDNARA
+459 EEQRQKLYAEELDESHKKLNQSYDSEMKTLGKQISQFNKLSKEYSNVKQKGESVDRFIKKNK
-474 QEALRNEYANS
+474 S
-485 DKEIAKNIVTFETLK
+485 TFE
-500 NKYEKVKGKSKELD
+500 SW
-514 KFLKDNKSQFD
+514 
-525 GLGVSIKNAADAENL
+525 GVSIKNSADAENL
-540 FNKGSK
+540 FIKETEAFK
-546 KFMESMKL
+546 KAMLS
-554 RIKAT
+554 RAKAT
-559 ALFNIA
+559 ALANVAADSYGEYMKNKMFTDQYENDFRTMG
-565 VQSLQEALI
+565 LGYLEMMRDEEGKLI
-574 HDRNSK
+574 IDADK
-580 GWEHRLYHYQ
+580 Q
-590 DYKDLTTGKKTDWKK
+590 KKFIN
-605 SDTEV
+605 
-610 AEEAR
+610 
-615 NAMNGEAALRDA
+615 NAYAKRDA
-627 AMGRYKGFMQD
+627 ALHEYEYMTKQSEIE
-638 YQKLIEDAEKL
+638 QKEYEEILKKAGIKEHLVADE
-649 FNDGGFNKNGEGEGG
+649 
-664 SDGDNNKDTGKS
+664 TGKS
-676 AAERLAEIRQKISEY
+676 QAERQAERQAEIRKKINEY
-691 LEDIEN
+691 LEEVER
-697 KHNDKLKEIYNLR
+697 KHNDRLKEIYSLR
-710 NELITNEGEKE
+710 NKLITNKGEKE
-721 LDSIKR
+721 LDSIKH

-737 KWLQGIAKKAREL
+737 KWLQDIAKKAREL

-760 SNNES
+760 SNNEA

-1136 TNLGDILSL
+1136 TNLGDLLSL

>member
-80 NTSGK
+80 NTSGQ

-152 AYESILKR
+152 AYELILKR

-180 RIEDIKPSTAAGQQ
+180 RIEDTKPSTAAGQQ

-241 AGNASN
+241 AGNASS

-342 QTKLQAVM
+342 QTRMQAVM

-355 VQQTLGAAVKIST
+355 VEQTLGAAVKIST
-368 MWDALKAS
+368 MFHALKAS
-376 ALAAVNAEQA
+376 ALAAVNAEMA

-436 LAAISAVVAAATYI
+436 LAAISAVVGAATYI

-459 EEKTMKKVAEDNARA
+459 EEKRQKLYAEELDESHKKLNQSYDSEMKTLGKQISQFNK
-474 QEALRNEYANS
+474 LSKEYSNVKQKGES
-485 DKEIAKNIVTFETLK
+485 VDRFIKKNKSTFE
-500 NKYEKVKGKSKELD
+500 SW
-514 KFLKDNKSQFD
+514 
-525 GLGVSIKNAADAENL
+525 GVSIKNSADAENL
-540 FNKGSK
+540 FMKQTEAFK
-546 KFMESMKL
+546 KAMLS
-554 RIKAT
+554 RAKAT
-559 ALFNIA
+559 ALANVAADSYGEYMKNKMFTDQYENDFRTMGTGYF
-565 VQSLQEALI
+565 EMMRGEEGKLI
-574 HDRNSK
+574 IDAD
-580 GWEHRLYHYQ
+580 EQ
-590 DYKDLTTGKKTDWKK
+590 KKFIN
-605 SDTEV
+605 
-610 AEEAR
+610 
-615 NAMNGEAALRDA
+615 NAYAKRDA
-627 AMGRYKGFMQD
+627 ALHEYEYMTKQSEIE
-638 YQKLIEDAEKL
+638 QKKYEEILKKAGIKEHL
-649 FNDGGFNKNGEGEGG
+649 V
-664 SDGDNNKDTGKS
+664 SDETGKS
-676 AAERLAEIRQKISEY
+676 QAERQAEIRKKINEY
-691 LEDIEN
+691 LEEVER
-697 KHNDKLKEIYNLR
+697 KHNDRLKEIYSLR
-710 NELITNEGEKE
+710 NKLITNKGEKE

-727 QRDQQMAEND
+727 QRYQQMAEND
-737 KWLQGIAKKAREL
+737 KWLQDIAKKAREL

-765 TWEKTDMGK
+765 TWEKTEKGK

-784 LKTQPKIKFD
+784 LKTQPKIRID

-852 RKMEIQKSLD
+852 RKIEIQKSLD
-862 DAKRQLSDTES
+862 DARQQLSDTES

-901 ESSGLDQNSPVY
+901 ESSGLDQSSPIY

-1079 AQARVSATISGVAKA
+1079 AQARVSATISSVAKA

-1194 KISSIWDELISKK
+1194 KISSILDELISKK

-1323 DTAEDTLDK
+1323 NTAEDTLDK

>member
-80 NTSGK
+80 NTSGQ

-116 QGEAA
+116 QGEVA

-133 ATTKA
+133 ATNKA
-138 GTSSAFKEAQEDVK
+138 GSSSAFKEAQEDVK

-175 KKARS
+175 KKSRS
-180 RIEDIKPSTAAGQQ
+180 RIEDTKPSTAAGQQ
-194 SKERRLEYNSED
+194 SKERRLEYNSQD
-206 LVETRDKIKNISN
+206 LVETKDKIKNISN

-241 AGNASN
+241 AGNASS
-247 KTTALRTQLRNARQA
+247 KTAALRTQLRNARQA
-262 VAELLLSGKQN
+262 VAELILSGKQN

-304 SNSFGMLAT
+304 SNSFGMLAA

-355 VQQTLGAAVKIST
+355 VQQMLGAAVKISV

-376 ALAAVNAEQA
+376 ALAAVNAEMA

-401 ETAATVAQTGAT
+401 QTVATVAQTGAT

-423 KLAIKSIPVIGWV
+423 SLAIKSIPVIGWI

-450 YNKMTELTD
+450 YNKLTELTD
-459 EEKTMKKVAEDNARA
+459 EEKTMKKVAEDNVRA

-500 NKYEKVKGKSKELD
+500 NKYEKVKGKSKELN

-540 FNKGSK
+540 FNKGSD
-546 KFMESMKL
+546 KFIESMKL

-565 VQSLQEALI
+565 VQSLQEALT

-580 GWEHRLYHYQ
+580 GWEYRLKN
-590 DYKDLTTGKKTDWKK
+590 YKNYIDITTGKKTDWDK
-605 SDTEV
+605 SDEEV
-610 AEEAR
+610 EEEAR

-627 AMGRYKGFMQD
+627 AMKRYNDYLQD
-638 YQKLIEDAEKL
+638 YKKLIEDAEKL
-649 FNDGGFNKNGEGEGG
+649 FNKGGFNKNGEGEG
-664 SDGDNNKDTGKS
+664 DGDDNNKKDTGKS
-676 AAERLAEIRQKISEY
+676 AAERFAEIRQKISEY

-697 KHNDKLKEIYNLR
+697 KHNDKLKEIYSLR
-710 NELITNEGEKE
+710 NELIANEGEKE

-727 QRDQQMAEND
+727 QRDQQLAEND
-737 KWLQGIAKKAREL
+737 KWLQDIAKKTREL

-760 SNNES
+760 SNNEA

-784 LKTQPKIKFD
+784 LKTQPKIRID
-794 YEAMAKAISA
+794 YEAMAKAISE
-804 NAAKSEEDAVN
+804 NASKSTEDAVN

-828 ANKIKELKND
+828 LNKIKELKND

-846 KTAEGE
+846 KIAEGE
-852 RKMEIQKSLD
+852 RKAEIQKSLD

-873 YRQEWNDY
+873 YRQEWNEY

-1038 VKQQEEL
+1038 VKQQEEF

-1136 TNLGDILSL
+1136 TNLGDLLSL

-1164 GVVHTFEGIGKM
+1164 GVAHTFEGIGKM

-1183 SSYNKLKAEYQ
+1183 SSYNSLKAAYQ

-1291 EELEKVKMSDAD
+1291 EELEKVKMADAD

-1313 DYYNKIISLG
+1313 DYYNKIINLG

-1358 STRDFADNFTGYL
+1358 STRDFADNFTSYL

-1385 DMLEEW
+1385 DMLEDW

-1397 SNEDGNISVGEV
+1397 SNEDGNISAGEV

-1434 GWSKSGSS
+1434 RWSKSGSS

-1467 IQISNQNILDN
+1467 IQISNQSILDN

>member
-80 NTSGK
+80 NTSGQ

-121 QRTKTEFDNLGN
+121 QQTKTELDNLGN
-133 ATTKA
+133 ATIKA

-180 RIEDIKPSTAAGQQ
+180 RIEDTKPSTAAGQQ

-206 LVETRDKIKNISN
+206 LVETREKIKNISN

-241 AGNASN
+241 AGNASS

-262 VAELLLSGKQN
+262 VAELILSGKQN

-376 ALAAVNAEQA
+376 ALAAVNAELA

-394 QTAAQSV
+394 QTATQSV

-436 LAAISAVVAAATYI
+436 LAAISAVVGAATYI

-459 EEKTMKKVAEDNARA
+459 EEKRQKLYAEELDESHKKLNQSYDSEMKTLGKQISQFNK
-474 QEALRNEYANS
+474 LSKEYSNVKQKGES
-485 DKEIAKNIVTFETLK
+485 VDRFIKKNKSTFE
-500 NKYEKVKGKSKELD
+500 SW
-514 KFLKDNKSQFD
+514 
-525 GLGVSIKNAADAENL
+525 GVSIKNSADAENL
-540 FNKGSK
+540 FIKQTEAFK
-546 KFMESMKL
+546 KAMLS
-554 RIKAT
+554 RAKAT
-559 ALFNIA
+559 ALANVAADSYGEYMKNKMFTDQYENDFRTMGTGYF
-565 VQSLQEALI
+565 EMMRDEEGKLI
-574 HDRNSK
+574 IDAD
-580 GWEHRLYHYQ
+580 EQ
-590 DYKDLTTGKKTDWKK
+590 KKFIN
-605 SDTEV
+605 
-610 AEEAR
+610 
-615 NAMNGEAALRDA
+615 NAYAKRDA
-627 AMGRYKGFMQD
+627 ALHEYEYMTKQSEIE
-638 YQKLIEDAEKL
+638 QKEYEEILKKAGIKEHLVADE
-649 FNDGGFNKNGEGEGG
+649 
-664 SDGDNNKDTGKS
+664 TGKS
-676 AAERLAEIRQKISEY
+676 QAERQAEIRKKINEY
-691 LEDIEN
+691 LEEVER
-697 KHNDKLKEIYNLR
+697 KHNDRLKEIYSLR
-710 NELITNEGEKE
+710 NKLITNEGEKE

-737 KWLQGIAKKAREL
+737 KWLQDIAKKAREL
-750 EKFKHINASN
+750 EKFKYINASN
-760 SNNES
+760 SNNEA

-852 RKMEIQKSLD
+852 RKIEIQKSLD

-901 ESSGLDQNSPVY
+901 ESSGLDQSSPIY

-1056 GDALKEATESTKE
+1056 ADALKEATESTKE

-1136 TNLGDILSL
+1136 TNLGDLLSL

-1313 DYYNKIISLG
+1313 DYYNKIINLG

-1358 STRDFADNFTGYL
+1358 STRDFADNFTSYL

-1397 SNEDGNISVGEV
+1397 SNEEGNISVGEV

-1434 GWSKSGSS
+1434 GWSKSASS

-1467 IQISNQNILDN
+1467 IQISNQSILDN

>member
-1 MAENNDVLSVSAVIN
+1 MAENSDVLSISAVIN

-38 EKATNEMADGFQFVK
+38 EKATSEMADGFQFVK

-70 SALSSSIGVG
+70 NALSSSIGVG
-80 NTSGK
+80 NTSGQ

-121 QRTKTEFDNLGN
+121 QRTKTEFENLGN
-133 ATTKA
+133 ATNKA

-152 AYESILKR
+152 AYKSILKK

-180 RIEDIKPSTAAGQQ
+180 RIEDTKPSTEAGQQ
-194 SKERRLEYNSED
+194 SKERRLEYNSQN

-247 KTTALRTQLRNARQA
+247 RTTALRTQLRNARQA
-262 VAELLLSGKQN
+262 VAELILSGKQN

-288 AAFNKVSFAVS
+288 AAFNKVGFAVS

-327 VAGLFTKDQKKLMEI
+327 IAGLFTKDQKELMEI

-350 SISMG
+350 SVSMG
-355 VQQTLGAAVKIST
+355 IQQMLGAAVKIST

-376 ALAAVNAEQA
+376 ALAAVNAEIA
-386 KNTAATAA
+386 KNTIETGA
-394 QTAAQSV
+394 QTTAQTV
-401 ETAATVAQTGAT
+401 ETAATVAQTGAS
-413 WGFVTALKAV
+413 WGLVTALKAV
-423 KLAIKSIPVIGWV
+423 GLAIKSIPVIGWV
-436 LAAISAVVAAATYI
+436 LAAISAVVGVATLI
-450 YNKMTELTD
+450 YKKMTALTD
-459 EEKTMKKVAEDNARA
+459 SEKQAQKVAEEAA
-474 QEALRNEYANS
+474 KSQEQLRNEYTNS
-485 DKEIAKNIVTFETLK
+485 EKEIAKNIFTFDELK
-500 NKYEKVKGKSKELD
+500 KKYEEIKKKGGDLNSYLEENKD
-514 KFLKDNKSQFD
+514 KFNQ
-525 GLGVSIKNAADAENL
+525 LGVSVTNASDAENI
-540 FNKGSK
+540 FVKNAD
-546 KFMESMKL
+546 KFIESMTL

-559 ALFNIA
+559 ALFNMA
-565 VQSLQEALI
+565 VQSLQESMT

-580 GWEHRLYHYQ
+580 GWQHRMLNYK
-590 DYKDLTTGKKTDWKK
+590 DYKNLGTGEKTWEKDEYDKI
-605 SDTEV
+605 E
-610 AEEAR
+610 EEAR
-615 NAMNGEAALRDA
+615 NNMLSEAKARDMALA
-627 AMGRYKGFMQD
+627 RYND
-638 YQKLIEDAEKL
+638 YKKQHEALIEKSEKL
-649 FNDGGFNKNGEGEGG
+649 FDNGNFKKNESNKNGNKHN
-664 SDGDNNKDTGKS
+664 DNSGKS
-676 AAERLAEIRQKISEY
+676 IVERFAEIRQKITDYYE
-691 LEDIEN
+691 EIEQ
-697 KHNDKLKEIYNLR
+697 KHNDRLKEIYSLR
-710 NELITNEGEKE
+710 NKLIKNEGEKE
-721 LDSIKR
+721 LDSIKKQQAQE
-727 QRDQQMAEND
+727 QREND
-737 KWLQGIAKKAREL
+737 KWLAEIAKKTREL
-750 EKFKHINASN
+750 EKFKHINASK
-760 SNNES
+760 SNNEA
-765 TWEKTDMGK
+765 TWEKTEMGK
-774 WNLKQWEEYV
+774 WSIEQWEKYV
-784 LKTQPKIKFD
+784 LKTQPKIASD
-794 YEAMAKAISA
+794 YEAMAQAIA
-804 NAAKSEEDAVN
+804 DNAAKNQEDAVN
-815 KILDKYYKTQRDR
+815 KILDKYYQTQRER
-828 ANKIKELKND
+828 QKKIKELRND

-846 KTAEGE
+846 KETEGS
-852 RKMEIQKSLD
+852 RKKEIQNSLD
-862 DAKRQLSDTES
+862 DAKRRLTDTEN
-873 YRQEWNDY
+873 YREEWNEY

-886 TFLEKRKALEDKFAM
+886 TFLEKRKALEDKFLMDSA
-901 ESSGLDQNSPVY
+901 GIDQSTPIY
-913 KKSKKEYEKSLQE
+913 KKKKKDYEKSLQE
-926 LTFDQMKKNLDW
+926 ITFEQMKKNLDW
-938 EAVFGDLSKM
+938 EYVFGDLSKM

-955 LETKLQSIIKNG
+955 LESKLQSIIKNG
-967 KNLSVESIK
+967 KNLSIESIK
-976 EITEKLKEVQSA
+976 EITEKLKEVQTVRA
-988 RSQYDTF
+988 QYNSF
-995 GASLRKLS
+995 GQSLRNLS
-1003 DARATKYAR
+1003 NARDAKNAK
-1012 QATLEGF
+1012 QATLETF
-1019 TVNGKNIYKAY
+1019 TVDGKNIYKAF
-1030 QEAVAKGD
+1030 QEALSKGD
-1038 VKQQEEL
+1038 VKQQEQL
-1045 KEQKNSYNKSF
+1045 KEQKNVNGKTF
-1056 GDALKEATESTKE
+1056 ADALKEASEATKA
-1069 YIKAQYAAAE
+1069 YTKAQYAAAE
-1079 AQARVSATISGVAKA
+1079 SQKRISTTIESVAKA
-1094 FKSVKN
+1094 FKSIKN
-1100 MLGAFGVKY
+1100 MLGAFGVNY
-1109 SDSFNEGFEEFTK
+1109 SQSFNEGFDEFTK
-1122 GLSEFAESFKDIDI
+1122 GLSEFAQSFKDIDI
-1136 TNLGDILSL
+1136 TNLGDLLSL
-1145 TNPINDVALA
+1145 TNPINDAALVVSTVAD
-1155 VSAVAGTIT
+1155 TIT
-1164 GVVHTFEGIGKM
+1164 GVVHTFEGLGKM
-1176 LGFGADY
+1176 FGFGADY
-1183 SSYNKLKAEYQ
+1183 SNYNKLKEEYK
-1194 KISSIWDELISKK
+1194 KISSIWDELINKK

-1213 SYGMEAKNAYDDVM
+1213 SYGMEAKNAYDDVL
-1227 SIVKADEQALRN
+1227 SVVKADEQALRN

-1260 NSWMTQDNWT
+1260 NSWMTEDNWT
-1270 NVSRAVGKTISS
+1270 NVSKAVGKTINS

-1313 DYYNKIISLG
+1313 EYYDKIINLG

-1352 ISNMDS
+1352 IFNMDS
-1358 STRDFADNFTGYL
+1358 STRDFADNFTNYL

-1385 DMLEEW
+1385 DMLENW

-1397 SNEDGNISVGEV
+1397 SNEDGNISMEEV
-1409 SKLQESYMQIV
+1409 NKLQESYMQIV
-1420 EKARNEAKNLQDIY
+1420 EKARNEAKNLQEVY

-1467 IQISNQNILDN
+1467 IQISNQSILDN

-1521 NQIERNTRRL
+1521 YQIERNTRRL

>member
-80 NTSGK
+80 NTSGQ

-133 ATTKA
+133 STTKA

-180 RIEDIKPSTAAGQQ
+180 RIEDTKPSTAAGQQ

-241 AGNASN
+241 AGNASS

-262 VAELLLSGKQN
+262 VAELILSGKQN

-355 VQQTLGAAVKIST
+355 VQQTLGVAVKIST
-368 MWDALKAS
+368 MFDALKAS
-376 ALAAVNAEQA
+376 ALAAVNAELA

-394 QTAAQSV
+394 QTATQSV

-436 LAAISAVVAAATYI
+436 LAAISAVVGAATYI

-459 EEKTMKKVAEDNARA
+459 EEKRQKLYAEELDESHKKLNQSYDSEMKTLGKQISQFNK
-474 QEALRNEYANS
+474 LSKEYSNVKQKGES
-485 DKEIAKNIVTFETLK
+485 VDRFIKKNKSTFE
-500 NKYEKVKGKSKELD
+500 SW
-514 KFLKDNKSQFD
+514 
-525 GLGVSIKNAADAENL
+525 GVSIKNSADAENL
-540 FNKGSK
+540 FIKQTEAFK
-546 KFMESMKL
+546 KAMLS
-554 RIKAT
+554 RAKAT
-559 ALFNIA
+559 ALANVAADSYGEYMKNKMFTDQYENDFRTMG
-565 VQSLQEALI
+565 LGYLGMMRDEEGKLI
-574 HDRNSK
+574 IDADEQTKFIN
-580 GWEHRLYHYQ
+580 
-590 DYKDLTTGKKTDWKK
+590 
-605 SDTEV
+605 
-610 AEEAR
+610 
-615 NAMNGEAALRDA
+615 NAYAKRDA
-627 AMGRYKGFMQD
+627 ALHEYEYMTKQSEIE
-638 YQKLIEDAEKL
+638 QKEYEEILKKAGIKEHLVADE
-649 FNDGGFNKNGEGEGG
+649 
-664 SDGDNNKDTGKS
+664 TGKS
-676 AAERLAEIRQKISEY
+676 QAERQAEIRKKINEY
-691 LEDIEN
+691 LEEVER
-697 KHNDKLKEIYNLR
+697 KHNDRLKEIYSLR
-710 NELITNEGEKE
+710 NKLITNEGEKE
-721 LDSIKR
+721 LDSIKH

-737 KWLQGIAKKAREL
+737 KWLQDIAKKAREL

-760 SNNES
+760 SNNEA

-1136 TNLGDILSL
+1136 TNLGDLLSL

-1164 GVVHTFEGIGKM
+1164 GVAHTFEGIGKM

-1183 SSYNKLKAEYQ
+1183 SSYNSLKAAYQ

-1352 ISNMDS
+1352 ISNMDN
-1358 STRDFADNFTGYL
+1358 STRDFADNFTNYL

>member
-16 GKDIETGANEFVAKI
+16 GKDIEKGANEFVAKI

-80 NTSGK
+80 NTSGQ

-180 RIEDIKPSTAAGQQ
+180 RIEGTKPSTAAGQQ

-206 LVETRDKIKNISN
+206 LVETREKIKNISN

-241 AGNASN
+241 AGNAST

-342 QTKLQAVM
+342 QTKMQAVM

-355 VQQTLGAAVKIST
+355 VQQTLGVAVKIST
-368 MWDALKAS
+368 MFDALKAS
-376 ALAAVNAEQA
+376 ALAAVNAELA

-394 QTAAQSV
+394 QTATQSV

-436 LAAISAVVAAATYI
+436 LAAISAVVGAATYI

-459 EEKTMKKVAEDNARA
+459 EEKRQKLYAEELDESHKKLNQSYDSEMKTLGKQISQFNK
-474 QEALRNEYANS
+474 LSKEYSNVKQKGES
-485 DKEIAKNIVTFETLK
+485 VDRFIKKNKSTFE
-500 NKYEKVKGKSKELD
+500 SW
-514 KFLKDNKSQFD
+514 
-525 GLGVSIKNAADAENL
+525 GVSIKNSADAENL
-540 FNKGSK
+540 FIKQTEAFK
-546 KFMESMKL
+546 KAMLS
-554 RIKAT
+554 RAKAT
-559 ALFNIA
+559 ALANVAADSYGEYMKNKMFTDQYENDFRTMG
-565 VQSLQEALI
+565 LGYLGMMRDEEGKLI
-574 HDRNSK
+574 IDADEQTKFIN
-580 GWEHRLYHYQ
+580 
-590 DYKDLTTGKKTDWKK
+590 
-605 SDTEV
+605 
-610 AEEAR
+610 
-615 NAMNGEAALRDA
+615 NAYAKRDA
-627 AMGRYKGFMQD
+627 ALHEYEYMTKQSEIE
-638 YQKLIEDAEKL
+638 QKEYEEILKKAGIKEHLVADE
-649 FNDGGFNKNGEGEGG
+649 
-664 SDGDNNKDTGKS
+664 TGKS
-676 AAERLAEIRQKISEY
+676 QAERQAEIRKKINEY
-691 LEDIEN
+691 LEEVER
-697 KHNDKLKEIYNLR
+697 KHNDRLKEIYSLR
-710 NELITNEGEKE
+710 NKLITNEGEKE
-721 LDSIKR
+721 LDSIKH

-737 KWLQGIAKKAREL
+737 KWLQDIAKKAREL

-760 SNNES
+760 SNNEA

-1136 TNLGDILSL
+1136 TNLGDLLSL

-1358 STRDFADNFTGYL
+1358 STRDFADNFTNYL

-1467 IQISNQNILDN
+1467 IQISNQSILDN

>member
-38 EKATNEMADGFQFVK
+38 EKATNEMAEGFQFVK

-80 NTSGK
+80 NTSGQ

-138 GTSSAFKEAQEDVK
+138 GTSSAFKEAQDDVK
-152 AYESILKR
+152 AYESIIKR
-160 LNTQLESLYEKEERL
+160 LNKQLESLYEKYERL

-194 SKERRLEYNSED
+194 SKERRLKYNSED
-206 LVETRDKIKNISN
+206 LAETEEKFDKVKN
-219 AIAET
+219 AIADA
-224 SANLEQ
+224 SSNLEE
-230 SKQRMAQFANE
+230 SRQRMAQFANE
-241 AGNASN
+241 AGNASTN
-247 KTTALRTQLRNARQA
+247 TTALRTQLRNARQA

-288 AAFNKVSFAVS
+288 AAFNKVSYAVS

-342 QTKLQAVM
+342 QTKLQAIM

-355 VQQTLGAAVKIST
+355 VQQMLGAAVKIST

-376 ALAAVNAEQA
+376 ALAAVNAELA

-394 QTAAQSV
+394 QTATQSV

-423 KLAIKSIPVIGWV
+423 KLAIKSIPVIGGV
-436 LAAISAVVAAATYI
+436 LAAISAVVDAATYI

-459 EEKTMKKVAEDNARA
+459 KEKTMKKVAEDNARA
-474 QEALRNEYANS
+474 QEALRSEYANS

-500 NKYEKVKGKSKELD
+500 NKYEKVKGKSKELN

-540 FNKGSK
+540 FNKGSD
-546 KFMESMKL
+546 KFLQSMKL

-559 ALFNIA
+559 ALFNVA

-605 SDTEV
+605 SDTDV
-610 AEEAR
+610 AKEAR
-615 NAMNGEAALRDA
+615 DAMNGEAALRDA
-627 AMGRYKGFMQD
+627 AMRRYNGYLQD
-638 YQKLIEDAEKL
+638 YKKLIEDAEKL
-649 FNDGGFNKNGEGEGG
+649 FNEGGFKKN
-664 SDGDNNKDTGKS
+664 DKNTGKS
-676 AAERLAEIRQKISEY
+676 DAERLAEIRQKINEY

-697 KHNDKLKEIYNLR
+697 KHNDRLKEIYNLR
-710 NELITNEGEKE
+710 NKIITNEGEKE
-721 LDSIKR
+721 LDSIIR

-737 KWLQGIAKKAREL
+737 KWLQDIAKKTRKL
-750 EKFKHINASN
+750 WMFKHINASK

-765 TWEKTDMGK
+765 TWEKTDIGK

-794 YEAMAKAISA
+794 YEAMAKAISE
-804 NAAKSEEDAVN
+804 NAAKSTEDAVN

-852 RKMEIQKSLD
+852 RKIEIQKSLD
-862 DAKRQLSDTES
+862 DARRQLSDTES

-901 ESSGLDQNSPVY
+901 ESSGLDQSSPIY

-926 LTFDQMKKNLDW
+926 LTFDKMKKNLDW

-995 GASLRKLS
+995 GESLRKLS

-1183 SSYNKLKAEYQ
+1183 SSYNKLKTEYQ

-1467 IQISNQNILDN
+1467 IQISNQSILDN

>member
-80 NTSGK
+80 NTSGQ

-133 ATTKA
+133 STTKA
-138 GTSSAFKEAQEDVK
+138 GASSAFKEAQEDVK

-180 RIEDIKPSTAAGQQ
+180 RIEDTKPSTAAGQQ

-241 AGNASN
+241 AGNASS

-262 VAELLLSGKQN
+262 VAELILSGKQN

-368 MWDALKAS
+368 MFDALKAS
-376 ALAAVNAEQA
+376 ALAAVNAELA

-394 QTAAQSV
+394 QTATQSV

-474 QEALRNEYANS
+474 QESLRNEYANS

-540 FNKGSK
+540 FNKGSD
-546 KFMESMKL
+546 KFIESMKL

-580 GWEHRLYHYQ
+580 GWEHRLYNYKN
-590 DYKDLTTGKKTDWKK
+590 YKDIVTGEKTDWDK
-605 SDTEV
+605 SDEEV
-610 AEEAR
+610 EKEAR

-627 AMGRYKGFMQD
+627 AMRRYNGFMQD
-638 YQKLIEDAEKL
+638 YEKLIEDAEKL
-649 FNDGGFNKNGEGEGG
+649 FNEGGFNKNGEGEG
-664 SDGDNNKDTGKS
+664 DGDDNNKKDTGKS
-676 AAERLAEIRQKISEY
+676 AAERFAEIRQKISEY

-697 KHNDKLKEIYNLR
+697 KHNDKLKEIYSLR

-737 KWLQGIAKKAREL
+737 KWLQDIAKKTREL
-750 EKFKHINASN
+750 EKFKHINASK
-760 SNNES
+760 SNNEA

-774 WNLKQWEEYV
+774 WNIKQWEEYV
-784 LKTQPKIKFD
+784 LKTQPKIRID

-838 IEFLEKQL
+838 IEFLEAQL
-846 KTAEGE
+846 KIAEGE
-852 RKMEIQKSLD
+852 RKTEIQKSLD
-862 DAKRQLSDTES
+862 DAKRQMSDTES

-901 ESSGLDQNSPVY
+901 ESSGLDQSSPIY

-955 LETKLQSIIKNG
+955 LEAKLQSIIKNG
-967 KNLSVESIK
+967 KDISVESIK

-1056 GDALKEATESTKE
+1056 GDALKEASESTKD

-1079 AQARVSATISGVAKA
+1079 AQARVSVTIDSVAKA

-1122 GLSEFAESFKDIDI
+1122 GLSEFSESFKDIDI
-1136 TNLGDILSL
+1136 TNLGDLLSL

-1260 NSWMTQDNWT
+1260 NSWMTQENWS
-1270 NVSRAVGKTISS
+1270 NVSKAVGKAINS

-1313 DYYNKIISLG
+1313 DYYNKIINLG

>member
-80 NTSGK
+80 NTSGQ

-133 ATTKA
+133 STTKA
-138 GTSSAFKEAQEDVK
+138 GASSAFKEAQEDVK

-180 RIEDIKPSTAAGQQ
+180 RIEDTKPSTAAGQQ

-241 AGNASN
+241 AGNASS

-262 VAELLLSGKQN
+262 VAELLLSGKEN

-327 VAGLFTKDQKKLMEI
+327 VAGLFTKDQKKLIEI
-342 QTKLQAVM
+342 QTKMQAVM

-355 VQQTLGAAVKIST
+355 VQQTLGVAVKIST
-368 MWDALKAS
+368 MFYALKAS
-376 ALAAVNAEQA
+376 ALAAVNAELA

-436 LAAISAVVAAATYI
+436 LAAISAVVGAATYI

-459 EEKTMKKVAEDNARA
+459 EEKRQKSYAEELNESHKKLNQSYDSEMKTLGKQISQFNK
-474 QEALRNEYANS
+474 LSKEYSNVKQKGES
-485 DKEIAKNIVTFETLK
+485 VDRFIKKNKSTFE
-500 NKYEKVKGKSKELD
+500 SW
-514 KFLKDNKSQFD
+514 
-525 GLGVSIKNAADAENL
+525 GVSIKNNADVENL
-540 FNKGSK
+540 FIKQTEAFK
-546 KFMESMKL
+546 KAMLS
-554 RIKAT
+554 RAKAT
-559 ALFNIA
+559 ALASVAADSYGEYMKNKMFTDQYENDFRTMG
-565 VQSLQEALI
+565 LGYLEMMRDEEGKLI
-574 HDRNSK
+574 IDADEQTKFIN
-580 GWEHRLYHYQ
+580 
-590 DYKDLTTGKKTDWKK
+590 
-605 SDTEV
+605 
-610 AEEAR
+610 
-615 NAMNGEAALRDA
+615 NAYAKRDA
-627 AMGRYKGFMQD
+627 ALHEYEYMTKQSEIE
-638 YQKLIEDAEKL
+638 QKKYEEILKKAGIKEHLVADE
-649 FNDGGFNKNGEGEGG
+649 
-664 SDGDNNKDTGKS
+664 TGKS
-676 AAERLAEIRQKISEY
+676 QAERQAEIRKKINEY
-691 LEDIEN
+691 LEEVER
-697 KHNDKLKEIYNLR
+697 KHNDRLKEIYSLR
-710 NELITNEGEKE
+710 NKLITNEGEKE
-721 LDSIKR
+721 LDSIKH

-737 KWLQGIAKKAREL
+737 KWLQDIAKKAREL
-750 EKFKHINASN
+750 EKFKHINASK

-765 TWEKTDMGK
+765 TWEKTDKGR

-784 LKTQPKIKFD
+784 LKTQPKIRID

-828 ANKIKELKND
+828 ANKIKKLKND

-852 RKMEIQKSLD
+852 RKMEIQKSLG

-901 ESSGLDQNSPVY
+901 ESAGLDQTSPVY

-1145 TNPINDVALA
+1145 TNPINDVALT

-1194 KISSIWDELISKK
+1194 KISSILDELISTK
-1207 TEYINL
+1207 TEYINV
-1213 SYGMEAKNAYDDVM
+1213 SYGIEAKNAYDDVM

-1246 SGASAGSHSINYRQ
+1246 SGASVGSHSINYRQ

-1343 SVYNDFTKL
+1343 SVYNDFTNL

-1358 STRDFADNFTGYL
+1358 STRDFADNFTNYL

-1467 IQISNQNILDN
+1467 IQISNQSILDN

>member
-1 MAENNDVLSVSAVIN
+1 MADNNDVLSVSAVIN
-16 GKDIETGANEFVAKI
+16 GKDIETGANEFIAKI

-80 NTSGK
+80 NTSGQ

-241 AGNASN
+241 AGNASS

-376 ALAAVNAEQA
+376 ALAAVNAELA

-394 QTAAQSV
+394 QTATQSV

-436 LAAISAVVAAATYI
+436 LAAISAVVGAATYI

-459 EEKTMKKVAEDNARA
+459 EEKRQKLYAEELDESHKKLNQSYDSEMKTLGKQISQFNK
-474 QEALRNEYANS
+474 LSKEYSNVKQKGES
-485 DKEIAKNIVTFETLK
+485 VDRFIKKNKSTFE
-500 NKYEKVKGKSKELD
+500 SW
-514 KFLKDNKSQFD
+514 
-525 GLGVSIKNAADAENL
+525 GVSIKNSADAENL
-540 FNKGSK
+540 FIKQTEAFK
-546 KFMESMKL
+546 KAMLS
-554 RIKAT
+554 RAKAT
-559 ALFNIA
+559 ALANVAADSYGEYMKNKMFTDQYENDFRTMGTGYFGMMRD
-565 VQSLQEALI
+565 EEGKLI
-574 HDRNSK
+574 IDAD
-580 GWEHRLYHYQ
+580 EQ
-590 DYKDLTTGKKTDWKK
+590 KKFIN
-605 SDTEV
+605 
-610 AEEAR
+610 
-615 NAMNGEAALRDA
+615 NAYAKRDA
-627 AMGRYKGFMQD
+627 ALHEYEYMTKQSEIE
-638 YQKLIEDAEKL
+638 QKEYEEILKKAGIKEYLVADE
-649 FNDGGFNKNGEGEGG
+649 
-664 SDGDNNKDTGKS
+664 TGKS
-676 AAERLAEIRQKISEY
+676 QAERQAEIRKKINEY
-691 LEDIEN
+691 LEEVER
-697 KHNDKLKEIYNLR
+697 KHNDRLKEIYSLR
-710 NELITNEGEKE
+710 NKLITNEGEKE

-737 KWLQGIAKKAREL
+737 KWLQDIAKKARDL

-760 SNNES
+760 SNNEA

-784 LKTQPKIKFD
+784 LKTQPKIRID

-846 KTAEGE
+846 KIAEGE
-852 RKMEIQKSLD
+852 RKIEIQKSLD
-862 DAKRQLSDTES
+862 DARRQLSDTES

-886 TFLEKRKALEDKFAM
+886 TFLEKRKALKDKFAM
-901 ESSGLDQNSPVY
+901 ESAGLDQNSPVY

-1069 YIKAQYAAAE
+1069 YIKTQYAAAE

-1155 VSAVAGTIT
+1155 VSAVADSIT

-1352 ISNMDS
+1352 ISNMDN
-1358 STRDFADNFTGYL
+1358 STRDFADNFTNYL

>member
-1 MAENNDVLSVSAVIN
+1 MAENNDVLSISAVIN

-80 NTSGK
+80 NTSGQ

-121 QRTKTEFDNLGN
+121 QQAKTEFENLGN

-138 GTSSAFKEAQEDVK
+138 LTSSAFKEAQEDVK

-194 SKERRLEYNSED
+194 SKERRLEYNSQD
-206 LVETRDKIKNISN
+206 LVETRDKTKNISN

-241 AGNASN
+241 AGNASS
-247 KTTALRTQLRNARQA
+247 KTAALRTQLRNARQA
-262 VAELLLSGKQN
+262 VVELILSGKQN

-355 VQQTLGAAVKIST
+355 VQQTIGVAVKIST

-376 ALAAVNAEQA
+376 ALAAVNAETA
-386 KNTAATAA
+386 KNTAATTA

-413 WGFVTALKAV
+413 WGFVTALKAA
-423 KLAIKSIPVIGWV
+423 KLAIKSFPVIGWV

-474 QEALRNEYANS
+474 QEALRSEYANS

-500 NKYEKVKGKSKELD
+500 DKYEKVKGKSKELD
-514 KFLKDNKSQFD
+514 KFLKENKGQFD

-540 FNKGSK
+540 FNKGSD
-546 KFMESMKL
+546 KFIQSMKL

-590 DYKDLTTGKKTDWKK
+590 DYKDLTTGKKTDWGK
-605 SDTEV
+605 SDTDV
-610 AEEAR
+610 AKEAR
-615 NAMNGEAALRDA
+615 DAMNGEAALRDA
-627 AMGRYKGFMQD
+627 AMRRYNGFMLD

-649 FNDGGFNKNGEGEGG
+649 FKDGGFNKNGEGEG
-664 SDGDNNKDTGKS
+664 DGDNNKDTGKS

-697 KHNDKLKEIYNLR
+697 KHNDRLKEIYNKR
-710 NELITNEGEKE
+710 NELITNEGERE
-721 LDSIKR
+721 LDSIR
-727 QRDQQMAEND
+727 HQRDQQMAEND
-737 KWLQGIAKKAREL
+737 KWLQDIAKKTREL
-750 EKFKHINASN
+750 EKFKHINASK

-774 WNLKQWEEYV
+774 WNIKQWQEYV
-784 LKTQPKIKFD
+784 LKTQPKIKID
-794 YEAMAKAISA
+794 YEAMAKAISE
-804 NAAKSEEDAVN
+804 NASKSTEDAVN

-852 RKMEIQKSLD
+852 RKAETQKSLD
-862 DAKRQLSDTES
+862 DARRQLSDTES

-901 ESSGLDQNSPVY
+901 ESSGLDQSSPIY

-955 LETKLQSIIKNG
+955 LEAKLQSIIKNG
-967 KNLSVESIK
+967 KDLSVESIK

-1019 TVNGKNIYKAY
+1019 TVNGKNIFKAY

-1056 GDALKEATESTKE
+1056 GDALKEATESTKD

-1079 AQARVSATISGVAKA
+1079 AQARVSVTIDSVAKA

-1122 GLSEFAESFKDIDI
+1122 GLSEFSESFKDIDI
-1136 TNLGDILSL
+1136 TNLGDLLSL

-1164 GVVHTFEGIGKM
+1164 GAIHTFEGLGKM

-1183 SSYNKLKAEYQ
+1183 SSYNSLKAAYQ

-1260 NSWMTQDNWT
+1260 NSWMTQENWS
-1270 NVSRAVGKTISS
+1270 NVSRAVGKAINS

-1291 EELEKVKMSDAD
+1291 EELEKVKMADAD

-1313 DYYNKIISLG
+1313 DYYNKIINLG

-1358 STRDFADNFTGYL
+1358 STRDFADNFTSYL

-1385 DMLEEW
+1385 DMLEDW

-1397 SNEDGNISVGEV
+1397 SNEDGNISAGEV

-1467 IQISNQNILDN
+1467 IQISNQSILDN

>member
-80 NTSGK
+80 NTSGQ

-180 RIEDIKPSTAAGQQ
+180 RIEDTKPSTAAGQQ

-241 AGNASN
+241 AGNASS

-342 QTKLQAVM
+342 QTKMQAVM

-355 VQQTLGAAVKIST
+355 VQQTLGVAVKIST
-368 MWDALKAS
+368 MFDALKAS
-376 ALAAVNAEQA
+376 ALAAVNAELA

-394 QTAAQSV
+394 QTATQSV

-436 LAAISAVVAAATYI
+436 LAAISAVVGAATYI

-459 EEKTMKKVAEDNARA
+459 EEKRQKLYAEELDESHKKLNQSYDSEMKTLGKQISQFNK
-474 QEALRNEYANS
+474 LSKEYSNVKQKGES
-485 DKEIAKNIVTFETLK
+485 VDRFIKKNKSTFE
-500 NKYEKVKGKSKELD
+500 SW
-514 KFLKDNKSQFD
+514 
-525 GLGVSIKNAADAENL
+525 GVSIKNSADAENL
-540 FNKGSK
+540 FIKQTEAFK
-546 KFMESMKL
+546 KAMLS
-554 RIKAT
+554 RAKAT
-559 ALFNIA
+559 ALANVAADSYGEYMKNKMFTDQYENDFRTMG
-565 VQSLQEALI
+565 LGYLGMMRDEEGKLI
-574 HDRNSK
+574 IDADEQTKFIN
-580 GWEHRLYHYQ
+580 
-590 DYKDLTTGKKTDWKK
+590 
-605 SDTEV
+605 
-610 AEEAR
+610 
-615 NAMNGEAALRDA
+615 NAYAKRDA
-627 AMGRYKGFMQD
+627 ALHEYEYMTKQSEIE
-638 YQKLIEDAEKL
+638 QKEYEEILKKAGIKEHLVADE
-649 FNDGGFNKNGEGEGG
+649 
-664 SDGDNNKDTGKS
+664 TGKS
-676 AAERLAEIRQKISEY
+676 QAERQAEIRKKINEY
-691 LEDIEN
+691 LEEVER
-697 KHNDKLKEIYNLR
+697 KHNDRLKEIYSLR
-710 NELITNEGEKE
+710 NKLITNEGEKE
-721 LDSIKR
+721 LDSIKH

-737 KWLQGIAKKAREL
+737 KWLQDIAKKAREL

-760 SNNES
+760 SNNEA

-1079 AQARVSATISGVAKA
+1079 AQARVSATISSVAKA

-1136 TNLGDILSL
+1136 TNLGDLLSL

-1164 GVVHTFEGIGKM
+1164 GVAHTFEGIGKM

-1183 SSYNKLKAEYQ
+1183 SSYNSLKAAYQ

-1213 SYGMEAKNAYDDVM
+1213 SYGIEAKNAYDDVM

>member
-80 NTSGK
+80 NTSGQ

-104 AKLEEVT
+104 AKLEDVT

-241 AGNASN
+241 AGNASS

-342 QTKLQAVM
+342 QTKMQAVM

-355 VQQTLGAAVKIST
+355 VQQTLGVAVKIST
-368 MWDALKAS
+368 MFDALKAS
-376 ALAAVNAEQA
+376 ALAAVNAELA

-394 QTAAQSV
+394 QTATQSV

-436 LAAISAVVAAATYI
+436 LAAISAVVGAATYI

-459 EEKTMKKVAEDNARA
+459 EEKRQKLYAEELDESHKKLNQSYDSEMKTLGKQISQFNK
-474 QEALRNEYANS
+474 LSKEYSNVKQKGES
-485 DKEIAKNIVTFETLK
+485 VDRFIKKNKSTFE
-500 NKYEKVKGKSKELD
+500 SW
-514 KFLKDNKSQFD
+514 
-525 GLGVSIKNAADAENL
+525 GVSIKNSADAENL
-540 FNKGSK
+540 FIKQTEAFK
-546 KFMESMKL
+546 KAMLS
-554 RIKAT
+554 RAKAT
-559 ALFNIA
+559 ALANVAADSYGEYMKNKMFTDQYENDFRTMG
-565 VQSLQEALI
+565 LGYLGMMRDEEGKLI
-574 HDRNSK
+574 IDADEQTKFIN
-580 GWEHRLYHYQ
+580 
-590 DYKDLTTGKKTDWKK
+590 
-605 SDTEV
+605 
-610 AEEAR
+610 
-615 NAMNGEAALRDA
+615 NAYAKRDA
-627 AMGRYKGFMQD
+627 ALHEYEYMTKQSEIE
-638 YQKLIEDAEKL
+638 QKEYEEILKKAGIKEHLVADE
-649 FNDGGFNKNGEGEGG
+649 
-664 SDGDNNKDTGKS
+664 TGKS
-676 AAERLAEIRQKISEY
+676 QAERQAEIRKKINEY
-691 LEDIEN
+691 LEEVER
-697 KHNDKLKEIYNLR
+697 KHNDRLKEIYSLR
-710 NELITNEGEKE
+710 NKLITNEGEKE
-721 LDSIKR
+721 LDSIKH

-737 KWLQGIAKKAREL
+737 KWLQDIAKKAREL
-750 EKFKHINASN
+750 EKFKHINASK

-765 TWEKTDMGK
+765 TWEKTDKGR

-784 LKTQPKIKFD
+784 LKTQPKIRID

-846 KTAEGE
+846 KTAQGE
-852 RKMEIQKSLD
+852 RKTEIQKSLD
-862 DAKRQLSDTES
+862 DARRQLSDTES

-1056 GDALKEATESTKE
+1056 GDALKEATESTNE

-1303 FWSKLDTETR
+1303 FWSKLDAETR

-1352 ISNMDS
+1352 ISNMDN
-1358 STRDFADNFTGYL
+1358 STRDFADNFTNYL

-1385 DMLEEW
+1385 DMLEGW

-1420 EKARNEAKNLQDIY
+1420 EKARNEVKNLQDIY

>member
-80 NTSGK
+80 NTSGQ

-104 AKLEEVT
+104 AKLEDVT

-241 AGNASN
+241 AGDASS

-342 QTKLQAVM
+342 QTKMQAVM

-355 VQQTLGAAVKIST
+355 VQQTLGVAVKIST
-368 MWDALKAS
+368 MFDALKAS
-376 ALAAVNAEQA
+376 ALAAVNAELA

-394 QTAAQSV
+394 QTATQSV

-436 LAAISAVVAAATYI
+436 LAAISAVVGAATYI

-459 EEKTMKKVAEDNARA
+459 EEQRQKLYAEELDESHKKLNQSYDSEMKTLGKQISQFNKLSKEYSNVKQKGESVDRFIKKNK
-474 QEALRNEYANS
+474 S
-485 DKEIAKNIVTFETLK
+485 TFE
-500 NKYEKVKGKSKELD
+500 SW
-514 KFLKDNKSQFD
+514 
-525 GLGVSIKNAADAENL
+525 GVSIKNSADAENL
-540 FNKGSK
+540 FIKQTEAFK
-546 KFMESMKL
+546 KAMLS
-554 RIKAT
+554 RAKAT
-559 ALFNIA
+559 ALANVAADSYGEYMKNKMFTDQYENDFRTMG
-565 VQSLQEALI
+565 LGYLGMMRDEEGKLI
-574 HDRNSK
+574 IDADEQTKFIN
-580 GWEHRLYHYQ
+580 
-590 DYKDLTTGKKTDWKK
+590 
-605 SDTEV
+605 
-610 AEEAR
+610 
-615 NAMNGEAALRDA
+615 NAYAKRDA
-627 AMGRYKGFMQD
+627 ALHEYEYMTKQSEIE
-638 YQKLIEDAEKL
+638 QKEYEEILKKAGIKEHLVADE
-649 FNDGGFNKNGEGEGG
+649 
-664 SDGDNNKDTGKS
+664 TGKS
-676 AAERLAEIRQKISEY
+676 QAERQAEIRKKINEY
-691 LEDIEN
+691 LEEVER
-697 KHNDKLKEIYNLR
+697 KHNDRLKEIYSLR
-710 NELITNEGEKE
+710 NKLITNEGEKE
-721 LDSIKR
+721 LDSIKH

-737 KWLQGIAKKAREL
+737 KWLQDIAKKAREL
-750 EKFKHINASN
+750 EKFKHINASK

-765 TWEKTDMGK
+765 TWEKTDKGR

-784 LKTQPKIKFD
+784 LKTQPKIRID

-846 KTAEGE
+846 KTAQGE
-852 RKMEIQKSLD
+852 RKTEIQKSLD
-862 DAKRQLSDTES
+862 DARRQLSDTES

-1056 GDALKEATESTKE
+1056 GDALKEATESTNE

-1303 FWSKLDTETR
+1303 FWSKLDAETR

-1352 ISNMDS
+1352 ISNMDN
-1358 STRDFADNFTGYL
+1358 STRDFADNFTNYL

-1385 DMLEEW
+1385 DMLEGW

-1420 EKARNEAKNLQDIY
+1420 EKARNEVKNLQDIY

>member
-80 NTSGK
+80 NTSGQ

-138 GTSSAFKEAQEDVK
+138 GSSSAFKEAQEDVK

-180 RIEDIKPSTAAGQQ
+180 RIEGTKPSTAAGQQ

-376 ALAAVNAEQA
+376 ALAAVNAELA

-436 LAAISAVVAAATYI
+436 LAAISAVVGAATYI

-459 EEKTMKKVAEDNARA
+459 EEKRQKLYAEELDESHKKLNQSYDSEMKTLGKQISQFNK
-474 QEALRNEYANS
+474 LSKEYSNVKQKGES
-485 DKEIAKNIVTFETLK
+485 VDRFIKKNKSTFE
-500 NKYEKVKGKSKELD
+500 SW
-514 KFLKDNKSQFD
+514 
-525 GLGVSIKNAADAENL
+525 GVSIKNSADAENL
-540 FNKGSK
+540 FIKQTEAFK
-546 KFMESMKL
+546 KAMLS
-554 RIKAT
+554 RAKAT
-559 ALFNIA
+559 ALANVAADSYGEYMKNKMFTDQYENDFRTMGA
-565 VQSLQEALI
+565 GYFGMMRDEEGKLI
-574 HDRNSK
+574 IDAD
-580 GWEHRLYHYQ
+580 EQ
-590 DYKDLTTGKKTDWKK
+590 KKFIN
-605 SDTEV
+605 
-610 AEEAR
+610 
-615 NAMNGEAALRDA
+615 NAYAKRDA
-627 AMGRYKGFMQD
+627 ALHEYEYMTKQSEIE
-638 YQKLIEDAEKL
+638 QKEYEEILKKAGIKEHLVA
-649 FNDGGFNKNGEGEGG
+649 GE
-664 SDGDNNKDTGKS
+664 TGKS
-676 AAERLAEIRQKISEY
+676 QAERQAEIRKKINEY
-691 LEDIEN
+691 LEEVER
-697 KHNDKLKEIYNLR
+697 KHNDRLKEIYSLR
-710 NELITNEGEKE
+710 NKLITNEGEKE
-721 LDSIKR
+721 LDSIKH

-737 KWLQGIAKKAREL
+737 KWLQDIAKKAREL
-750 EKFKHINASN
+750 EKFKHINASK

-765 TWEKTDMGK
+765 TWEKTDKGR

-1136 TNLGDILSL
+1136 TNLGDLLSL

-1213 SYGMEAKNAYDDVM
+1213 SYGIEAKNAYDDVM

-1358 STRDFADNFTGYL
+1358 STRDFADNFTNYL

>member
-80 NTSGK
+80 NTSGQ

-133 ATTKA
+133 STTKA

-180 RIEDIKPSTAAGQQ
+180 RIEDTKPSTAAGQQ

-206 LVETRDKIKNISN
+206 LVETREKIKNISN

-241 AGNASN
+241 AGNAST

-342 QTKLQAVM
+342 QTKMQAVM

-355 VQQTLGAAVKIST
+355 VQQTLGVAVKIST
-368 MWDALKAS
+368 MFDALKAS
-376 ALAAVNAEQA
+376 ALAAVNAELA

-394 QTAAQSV
+394 QTATQSV

-436 LAAISAVVAAATYI
+436 LAAISAVVGAATYI

-459 EEKTMKKVAEDNARA
+459 EEKRQKLYAEELDESHKKLNQSYDSEMKTLGKQISQFNK
-474 QEALRNEYANS
+474 LSKEYSNVKQKGES
-485 DKEIAKNIVTFETLK
+485 VDRFIKKNKSTFE
-500 NKYEKVKGKSKELD
+500 SW
-514 KFLKDNKSQFD
+514 
-525 GLGVSIKNAADAENL
+525 GVSIKNSADAENL
-540 FNKGSK
+540 FIKQTEAFK
-546 KFMESMKL
+546 KAMLS
-554 RIKAT
+554 RAKAT
-559 ALFNIA
+559 ALANVAADSYGEYMKNKMFTDQYENDFRTMG
-565 VQSLQEALI
+565 LGYLGMMRDEEGKLI
-574 HDRNSK
+574 IDADEQTKFIN
-580 GWEHRLYHYQ
+580 
-590 DYKDLTTGKKTDWKK
+590 
-605 SDTEV
+605 
-610 AEEAR
+610 
-615 NAMNGEAALRDA
+615 NAYAKRDA
-627 AMGRYKGFMQD
+627 ALHEYEYMTKQSEIE
-638 YQKLIEDAEKL
+638 QKEYEEILKKAGIKEHLVADE
-649 FNDGGFNKNGEGEGG
+649 
-664 SDGDNNKDTGKS
+664 TGKS
-676 AAERLAEIRQKISEY
+676 QAERQAEIRKKINEY
-691 LEDIEN
+691 LEEVER
-697 KHNDKLKEIYNLR
+697 KHNDRLKEIYSLR
-710 NELITNEGEKE
+710 NKLITNEGEKE
-721 LDSIKR
+721 LDSIKH

-737 KWLQGIAKKAREL
+737 KWLQDIAKKAREL

-760 SNNES
+760 SNNEA
-765 TWEKTDMGK
+765 TWEKTEKGK

-784 LKTQPKIKFD
+784 LKTQPKIRID

-846 KTAEGE
+846 KTAQGE
-852 RKMEIQKSLD
+852 RKTEIQKSLD
-862 DAKRQLSDTES
+862 DARRQLSDTES

-1352 ISNMDS
+1352 ISNMDN